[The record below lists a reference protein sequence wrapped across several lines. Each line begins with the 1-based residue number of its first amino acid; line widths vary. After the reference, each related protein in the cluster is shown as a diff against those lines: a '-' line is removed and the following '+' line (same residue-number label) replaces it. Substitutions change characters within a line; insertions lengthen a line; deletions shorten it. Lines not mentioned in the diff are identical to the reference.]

1 MRWTTVRALCRRLT
15 VAAVTLTMVTGSLP
29 VGAFA
34 EALNTDSTFVQTDVE
49 QVDDADAADA
59 ADAAPADSAD
69 AQTSDSA
76 SADPAPD
83 AGAADPTVLD
93 TGDTPTPP
101 ASEIASAAGLTG
113 AGQTESTPAG
123 TLATDLVEGKELAE
137 QQKQEETA
145 EAEAT
150 WNEDLGLWMTSKGAT
165 GVKDE
170 YDDGYV
176 AGEQT
181 PAQYYFSIDSLTNEI
196 SIEYGDAGITTLEVP
211 STIDDKNVVSLT
223 GMGSAALTSITFA
236 PNSHVRSVG
245 GLGGSSIKE
254 IALPDSVKELK
265 SYAFYKSKTLQTVT
279 WPNNAAFTTIP
290 EQAFKEC
297 EQLDDK
303 VVATLPPS
311 VKTIDYLAFAYC
323 GVPQFYVSD
332 TTVLTFTQIN
342 VPGTVERIERNA
354 FDGCSHV
361 SSVTIGDG
369 VKYIG
374 AHAFASLDPAIAGK
388 EIVLPKSVEMIE
400 WGAFENTRYGNETNH
415 NAVALRVMN
424 PDLQFGEAGYPGDY
438 NERVTIDGVT
448 YAIPFS
454 EGQTIYAYATDS
466 AGNPSMVKKLA
477 DAVADRKDSVD
488 SSKPAYTF
496 EWVGE
501 AAQITGKLPQGA
513 AAVLVQ
519 AGQSTP
525 LPVGDDGSFTADVL
539 SKTAATLRISLS
551 GYYDMVLARPGDQ
564 MTGTWN
570 IGEIKA
576 EDFTKIPTSRAIELN
591 VAYLE
596 PVAGQDKTERIEL
609 DSLVNIDLTVKNGG
623 KTLKPAKGDKE
634 NDYRIQGTALVVSQ
648 AIADADQDLEITLV
662 PKDSLKLGGATAT
675 VKPSAGK
682 VDIDLKPWGTAT
694 VTTKGDYQGANRV
707 LVFRTSD
714 GKLVADGVTYL
725 MGYEDDGTTPIMKA
739 ETPRLKAGSYTIVAF
754 NKTSYEIQATSYST
768 FSRLGLTVG
777 KHIAQKQVKIEDG
790 KQLDVTLDVP
800 AFDVE
805 TYRAE
810 RGLTAG
816 SVIAESPA
824 VTGVETELRIHYELK
839 DSQAAKIEIPLAKD
853 TVEDVSAGAREA
865 GASSDAM
872 WAGTTWEGDNLV
884 LDMKKSAGAD
894 VFVRFKPKAAGTYAI
909 SPLITLGEV
918 TLPLGSTTLEV
929 SGSRI
934 EVDNTDVHSLLGNV
948 AHVYAAPGK
957 SVQLTVGTGSSA
969 AKYTGKT
976 NKLGRAKIEYDL
988 PQDTLAAERVTLEA
1002 RVGSTAA
1009 AAAAA
1014 EVTARNYVRYV
1025 PGASVWNFDVTYR
1038 GGTQNLVKD
1047 GKDTGKSLW
1056 TFHHLPQKKNA
1067 YWTFDI
1073 TLEVGNEEAADT
1085 LDLYVD
1091 CVDGKTV
1098 TIPLTQKSR
1107 EGTRVRYVA
1116 EYVDE
1121 GYLKL
1126 LDEFNKAN
1134 DSTYVNCGNFE
1145 QIFMPQTYRISNAQ
1159 LMTMLSFDANA
1170 SAKKHSAA
1178 AEERQQEFSNAVQQW
1193 HEYMMDNSFN
1203 DVDEAFNDAID
1214 QMVADAFAEEDKDGK
1229 EDEAQGGAARKARRA
1244 PAASDGEGDG
1254 AGNDEAAQ
1262 FAAELKAAVGGSSAL
1277 LTQQGDS
1284 YGVNVDKMI
1293 FEDAY
1298 GTSEDWY
1305 QELAAAQ
1312 GANAADA
1319 AAIKELVDHASRAE
1333 FIAQQAED
1341 LVGQS
1346 MGIGRLNQYGSWND
1360 ATAAALNKCAGIK
1373 ASEYNGQSTSGF
1385 NDLGQALG
1393 SSLSY
1398 KAADDDT
1405 VKGFKVAAPDGEQ
1418 TAYIESEFIENSNS
1432 NKNQALLFNSI
1443 AMQCDILDDLYD
1455 NWNVVHSLNNSKVR
1469 GWLMA
1474 WKLNGDVSAHMKLI
1488 RTIRSLK
1495 SYKIECEMFGQV
1507 FKTDAWK
1514 AAGQA
1519 FPAATQGIGIFTGIY
1534 GVNDASKNWENVNV
1548 RMQKVKGEREGYEL
1562 QHTRLLAKPEKTE
1575 DDWKCIYA
1583 LRDAMEKARA
1593 FEDLLYRQLC
1603 HDSTDVAV
1611 GSIMTIAGVLTAGS
1625 AGTVVGAAYD
1635 AASTS
1640 VGSERAIKLTNA
1652 ECAYDVACEQVERA
1666 CQNRITVNWG
1676 ELTDA
1681 EVYKANKDGLISDE
1695 KMQSIFE
1702 ARYRNVPAKAAP
1714 DPAGVVYEGLLSNT
1728 VEGATVELWSADD
1741 AAGTNAV
1748 RWDAEEYEQDNPLA
1762 TGADGAYN
1770 WNTPTGWYQVRVTK
1784 DGFEEARSAWLRVP
1798 PIQTEVN
1805 IGLVSKAAPEV
1816 ASVHAYTDCV
1826 EVEFTQYMDASD
1838 DTLVALCAQ
1847 GLGDVTYKWLDKQDD
1862 PNGKPLSRVLR
1873 IRYADAREAGSAVAF
1888 ELDGARNYA
1897 GTAMARWAS
1906 GELSVGVRADKL
1918 KLNVEQAVTM
1928 LEGSDFELV
1937 AHVTD
1942 KAGKPFAG
1950 AKVSVG
1956 LESSAICS
1964 VDATQAVTGED
1975 GAATF
1980 VLHGALPGL
1989 TTLTAAVDGTA
2000 LSKQVDVRVSAEAV
2014 RPARPVATIGATT
2027 FGAWS
2032 PKENYI
2038 TVPKGTKL
2046 ELSAEDG
2053 TTIWYTTND
2062 TCPCRDE
2069 GRVKY
2074 TEPIALDSNMYVRIA
2089 AQRPGM
2095 SYSEYSER
2103 LNITI
2108 TVTDEA
2114 APDPTPDP
2122 GLKPEPEPTPGDG
2135 EQGGGADG
2143 SGGTGVPAGGSTST
2157 TTAVTTDK
2165 SKGKGKNGKKSGG
2178 TELASTGDSTA
2189 MTVAALGIAGATV
2202 AAAGVAATKRRKR

>member
-34 EALNTDSTFVQTDVE
+34 EVLTTDGTFVQTDNG
-49 QVDDADAADA
+49 QA

-76 SADPAPD
+76 SADTAPD

-101 ASEIASAAGLTG
+101 DSEIASAAGLTG
-113 AGQTESTPAG
+113 AGQTESAPVG
-123 TLATDLVEGKELAE
+123 TLAIDLVEGKELAE
-137 QQKQEETA
+137 QQKQEEAA

-165 GVKDE
+165 GVKGE

-254 IALPDSVKELK
+254 IALPDSVEELK

-297 EQLDDK
+297 EQLDDN

-311 VKTIDYLAFAYC
+311 VKTIAYLAFAYC

-342 VPGTVERIERNA
+342 VPGTVERIGPYA
-354 FDGCSHV
+354 FNGCEHV

-374 AHAFASLDPAIAGK
+374 AHAFTYLDPALAGK
-388 EIVLPKSVEMIE
+388 EIVVPKSVQSIDLEP
-400 WGAFENTRYGNETNH
+400 FDNTRITSAAGSSTTNH
-415 NAVALRVMN
+415 NAVTLRVMN
-424 PDLQFGEAGYPGDY
+424 PDIKLEEGGLYV
-438 NERVTIDGVT
+438 NNVTIDGVT

-496 EWVGE
+496 EWMGE
-501 AAQITGKLPQGA
+501 SAQVTGKLPQSA
-513 AAVLVQ
+513 TATLVQ

-525 LPVGDDGSFTADVL
+525 LAVGDDGSFTADAL

-576 EDFTKIPTSRAIELN
+576 EDFTKIPASRAIELN

-609 DSLVNIDLTVKNGG
+609 DSLDNIDLTVKSGG

-714 GKLVADGVTYL
+714 GKLVADGVTCL

-754 NKTSYEIQATSYST
+754 NKTSYDIQATSYST

-800 AFDVE
+800 TFDVE

-816 SVIAESPA
+816 SVIADSSA
-824 VTGVETELRIHYELK
+824 VVGVETELRIHYELK

-853 TVEDVSAGAREA
+853 AVEDVSAGSRDP
-865 GASSDAM
+865 GDSSHTWWTDA
-872 WAGTTWEGDNLV
+872 TWEGDNLV
-884 LDMKKSAGAD
+884 LNMKKGMGAD
-894 VFVRFKPKAAGTYAI
+894 VFVRFKPKAAGIYAI

-948 AHVYAAPGK
+948 AYVYAAPGK

-976 NKLGRAKIEYDL
+976 NKLGRAKIEYEL

-1002 RVGSTAA
+1002 RVGSTDV

-1214 QMVADAFAEEDKDGK
+1214 QMVADALAEEDEDGK
-1229 EDEAQGGAARKARRA
+1229 DEGGNARKARRA
-1244 PAASDGEGDG
+1244 PAASDGKGDD

-1277 LTQQGDS
+1277 LTKQGDS

-1298 GTSEDWY
+1298 GTGEDWY
-1305 QELAAAQ
+1305 QELASAQ
-1312 GANAADA
+1312 GASAADA

-1346 MGIGRLNQYGSWND
+1346 MGIGQLNQYGSWND

-1418 TAYIESEFIENSNS
+1418 TAYIESEFIENSNN

-1455 NWNVVHSLNNSKVR
+1455 NWNVVHSLNNSTIR

-1474 WKLNGDVSAHMKLI
+1474 WKRNGDVSAHMKLI

-1702 ARYRNVPAKAAP
+1702 ARYRNVAAKAAP

-1741 AAGTNAV
+1741 AAGTNAT

-1784 DGFEEARSAWLRVP
+1784 DGYEEAHSAWLRVP

-1805 IGLVSKAAPEV
+1805 IGLVSTAAPEV
-1816 ASVHAYTDCV
+1816 ASAHAYTDCI
-1826 EVEFTQYMDASD
+1826 EVEFAQYMDASD
-1838 DTLVALCAQ
+1838 DALVALCAQ
-1847 GLGDVTYKWLDKQDD
+1847 GLGDVTYTWLDKQDD

-1873 IRYADAREAGSAVAF
+1873 IRYADACEAGSTVSF

-1897 GTAMARWAS
+1897 GKAMARWTS
-1906 GELSVGVRADKL
+1906 GELAVGVRADKL
-1918 KLNVEQAVTM
+1918 RLNVEQAVTM

-1937 AHVTD
+1937 THVTD

-2114 APDPTPDP
+2114 TPD
-2122 GLKPEPEPTPGDG
+2122 PEPEPEPKPEPKPTPGGGDLGHGTDDRSLSGSSGHGDNDHRLVRPDG
-2135 EQGGGADG
+2135 HVGY
-2143 SGGTGVPAGGSTST
+2143 GTAG
-2157 TTAVTTDK
+2157 
-2165 SKGKGKNGKKSGG
+2165 
-2178 TELASTGDSTA
+2178 
-2189 MTVAALGIAGATV
+2189 
-2202 AAAGVAATKRRKR
+2202 

>member
-1 MRWTTVRALCRRLT
+1 MRWTTVRALCCRLT
-15 VAAVTLTMVTGSLP
+15 VVAVTLTMVTGSLP
-29 VGAFA
+29 AGALA
-34 EALNTDSTFVQTDVE
+34 EALNTDGTFVQTDNG
-49 QVDDADAADA
+49 QAGDAAS
-59 ADAAPADSAD
+59 ADSAD
-69 AQTSDSA
+69 AQTPDSA
-76 SADPAPD
+76 SAGPMPD

-93 TGDTPTPP
+93 TGDAPTPP
-101 ASEIASAAGLTG
+101 ASEIASAAGLMG

-165 GVKDE
+165 GVKGE
-170 YDDGYV
+170 SDDGYV

-211 STIDDKNVVSLT
+211 STIDGKHVVSLT
-223 GMGSAALTSITFA
+223 GMGNAALTSITFA
-236 PNSHVRSVG
+236 PDSHIRSVG

-254 IALPDSVKELK
+254 ITLPDSVEELGWN
-265 SYAFYKSKTLQTVT
+265 AFTGSKTLQTVT

-290 EQAFKEC
+290 EQAFEGC

-311 VKTIDYLAFAYC
+311 VKTIDYRAFANC
-323 GVPQFYVSD
+323 GVPQFYVSGE
-332 TTVLTFTQIN
+332 TELTFTQIN
-342 VPGTVERIERNA
+342 VPGTVERIERYA

-374 AHAFASLDPAIAGK
+374 AHAFTYLDPALAGK
-388 EIVLPKSVEMIE
+388 EIVVPKSVQSIDLEP
-400 WGAFENTRYGNETNH
+400 FDNTRITSSAGSSTTNH
-415 NAVALRVMN
+415 NAVALRIMN
-424 PDLQFGEAGYPGDY
+424 PDVKLEEAGLYT
-438 NERVTIDGVT
+438 NNVTIDGVD
-448 YAIPFS
+448 YSMPFS

-466 AGNPSMVKKLA
+466 AGNPSMIKKIA
-477 DAVADRKDSVD
+477 DAVADRMDSAD
-488 SSKPAYTF
+488 PSRPAYTF
-496 EWVGE
+496 EWMGE
-501 AAQITGKLPQGA
+501 AAQVTGKLPQGA

-525 LPVGDDGSFTADVL
+525 LAVGDDGAFTADAL
-539 SKTAATLRISLS
+539 SKMAATLRISLD
-551 GYYDMVLARPGDQ
+551 GCYDMVLARPGDQ

-570 IGEIKA
+570 VGEIKA
-576 EDFTKIPTSRAIELN
+576 EDFTKIPASRAIELN
-591 VAYLE
+591 VGYLE
-596 PVAGQDKTERIEL
+596 PIVGQDKTERIEL
-609 DSLVNIDLTVKNGG
+609 DSLDDIDVTVTCDG

-634 NDYRIQGTALVVSQ
+634 NDYRIQGTVLVVSQ
-648 AIADADQDLEITLV
+648 AIADADQDLEITLE
-662 PKDSLKLGGATAT
+662 PKDRLKLGGATAT

-694 VTTKGDYQGANRV
+694 VTTKGEYMGANRV
-707 LVFRTSD
+707 LVFRASD

-725 MGYEDDGTTPIMKA
+725 TGYEDDGATPIMKA

-754 NKTSYEIQATSYST
+754 NKTSYDIQAKDYST
-768 FSRLGLTVG
+768 FSRLGLTAG

-800 AFDVE
+800 TFDVE

-816 SVIAESPA
+816 SVIADSSA
-824 VTGVETELRIHYELK
+824 VVGVETELRIHYELK

-853 TVEDVSAGAREA
+853 AVEDVSAGSRDP
-865 GASSDAM
+865 GDSFRTWWTDA
-872 WAGTTWEGDNLV
+872 TWEGDNLV
-884 LDMKKSAGAD
+884 LNMKKGMGAD
-894 VFVRFKPKAAGTYAI
+894 VFVRFKPKAAGIYTI

-929 SGSRI
+929 SGSCI
-934 EVDNTDVHSLLGNV
+934 EVDSTDVHSLLGNV
-948 AHVYAAPGK
+948 AYVYAAPGK

-988 PQDTLAAERVTLEA
+988 PQDTLAAERVMLEA
-1002 RVGSTAA
+1002 RVGSTDVAA
-1009 AAAAA
+1009 AAAD
-1014 EVTARNYVRYV
+1014 VTARNYVRYV

-1038 GGTQNLVKD
+1038 GGTQSLVKD

-1126 LDEFNKAN
+1126 LDEFNKTN

-1145 QIFMPQTYRISNAQ
+1145 KIFMPQTYRISNAQ

-1229 EDEAQGGAARKARRA
+1229 EDEAQGGTARKARRA
-1244 PAASDGEGDG
+1244 PAASDGEGDD

-1277 LTQQGDS
+1277 LTKQGDS

-1418 TAYIESEFIENSNS
+1418 TAYIESEFIENSNN

-1443 AMQCDILDDLYD
+1443 AMQCDILDNLYD

-1514 AAGQA
+1514 AVGQA

-1681 EVYKANKDGLISDE
+1681 EVYNANKDGLISDE

-1702 ARYRNVPAKAAP
+1702 ARYRHVAAKAAP

-1741 AAGTNAV
+1741 ATGTNAT

-1762 TGADGAYN
+1762 TGADGAYS

-1784 DGFEEARSAWLRVP
+1784 DGYEEARSAWLRVP

-1805 IGLVSKAAPEV
+1805 IGLVSTAAPEV
-1816 ASVHAYTDCV
+1816 ASAHAYTDCI
-1826 EVEFTQYMDASD
+1826 EVEFAQYMDASD
-1838 DTLVALCAQ
+1838 DALVALCAQ
-1847 GLGDVTYKWLDKQDD
+1847 GLGDVTYTWLDKQDD

-1873 IRYADAREAGSAVAF
+1873 IRYVDAREAGSTVAF

-1897 GTAMARWAS
+1897 GTAMSRWAS
-1906 GELSVGVRADKL
+1906 GELAVGVRADKL

-1928 LEGSDFELV
+1928 LEGGDFELV

-2014 RPARPVATIGATT
+2014 RPARPAATIGATT
-2027 FGAWS
+2027 FGSWS

-2053 TTIWYTTND
+2053 ATIWYTTND

-2114 APDPTPDP
+2114 V
-2122 GLKPEPEPTPGDG
+2122 PEPTPEPKPEPKPTPGGG

-2143 SGGTGVPAGGSTST
+2143 SGGTGAPAGGSTST
-2157 TTAVTTDK
+2157 TTTVTTDK
-2165 SKGKGKNGKKSGG
+2165 SKGKGENGKKSGG
-2178 TELASTGDSTA
+2178 TELASTGDSAA

-2202 AAAGVAATKRRKR
+2202 AAAGVAVTKRRKR

>member
-29 VGAFA
+29 AGAFA
-34 EALNTDSTFVQTDVE
+34 ETLTTDSTFVQTDVE

-59 ADAAPADSAD
+59 AD
-69 AQTSDSA
+69 
-76 SADPAPD
+76 PAPD
-83 AGAADPTVLD
+83 AADAAPDAGVADPTVPAADDVL
-93 TGDTPTPP
+93 TPP
-101 ASEIASAAGLTG
+101 DSEIASAAGLTG

-137 QQKQEETA
+137 QQKQEEA
-145 EAEAT
+145 SGAEAT
-150 WNEDLGLWMTSKGAT
+150 WNEELELWATSKGAT
-165 GVKDE
+165 GVKGE

-254 IALPDSVKELK
+254 IALPDSVEELK

-342 VPGTVERIERNA
+342 VPGTVERIGHYA

-369 VKYIG
+369 VKSIG
-374 AHAFASLDPAIAGK
+374 ALAFASLDPAIAGK

-424 PDLQFGEAGYPGDY
+424 PDLQLGEAGYPGDY

-496 EWVGE
+496 EWMGE

-525 LPVGDDGSFTADVL
+525 LAVGDDGSFTADAL

-570 IGEIKA
+570 IGDIKA
-576 EDFTKIPTSRAIELN
+576 EDFTKIPASRAIELN
-591 VAYLE
+591 VGFLE
-596 PVAGQDKTERIEL
+596 PIVGQDKTERIEL
-609 DSLVNIDLTVKNGG
+609 DSLDNIDLTVKSGG

-634 NDYRIQGTALVVSQ
+634 NDFRIQGTALVVSQ
-648 AIADADQDLEITLV
+648 AIADADQDLEITLE

-707 LVFRTSD
+707 LVFRASD

-754 NKTSYEIQATSYST
+754 NKTSYDIQATSYST

-800 AFDVE
+800 TFDVE

-816 SVIAESPA
+816 SVIADSSA
-824 VTGVETELRIHYELK
+824 VVGAETELRIHYELK

-853 TVEDVSAGAREA
+853 AVEDVSAGAREA

-872 WAGTTWEGDNLV
+872 WAATTWEGDNLV

-894 VFVRFKPKAAGTYAI
+894 VFVRFKPKAAGIYAV

-948 AHVYAAPGK
+948 AYVYAAPGK

-976 NKLGRAKIEYDL
+976 NKLGRAKIEYEL

-1002 RVGSTAA
+1002 RVGSTDV

-1107 EGTRVRYVA
+1107 EGTRVRYAA

-1121 GYLKL
+1121 GYPKL
-1126 LDEFNKAN
+1126 LNEFNKAN

-1254 AGNDEAAQ
+1254 TGNDEAAQ

-1346 MGIGRLNQYGSWND
+1346 MGIGQLNQYGSWND

-1385 NDLGQALG
+1385 NDLGQAL
-1393 SSLSY
+1393 
-1398 KAADDDT
+1398 
-1405 VKGFKVAAPDGEQ
+1405 
-1418 TAYIESEFIENSNS
+1418 
-1432 NKNQALLFNSI
+1432 LFNSI
-1443 AMQCDILDDLYD
+1443 AMQCDILDNLYD
-1455 NWNVVHSLNNSKVR
+1455 NWNVVHSLNNSTIR

-1474 WKLNGDVSAHMKLI
+1474 WKRNGDVSAHMKLI

-1593 FEDLLYRQLC
+1593 FEDLLHRQLC

-1676 ELTDA
+1676 ELTDT

-1702 ARYRNVPAKAAP
+1702 ARYRNVAAKAAP

-1784 DGFEEARSAWLRVP
+1784 DGYEEARSAWLRVP

-1805 IGLVSKAAPEV
+1805 IGLASTAAPEV
-1816 ASVHAYTDCV
+1816 ASAHAYTDCV
-1826 EVEFTQYMDASD
+1826 EVEFAQYMDASD
-1838 DTLVALCAQ
+1838 DTLAALCAQ
-1847 GLGDVTYKWLDKQDD
+1847 GLGDVTYTWLDKQDD

-1873 IRYADAREAGSAVAF
+1873 IRYADACEVGSTVSF

-1906 GELSVGVRADKL
+1906 GELVVGVRADKL

-1964 VDATQAVTGED
+1964 VDANQAVTGED

-2108 TVTDEA
+2108 TVTDEP
-2114 APDPTPDP
+2114 APEPTPDP
-2122 GLKPEPEPTPGDG
+2122 GLKPEPEPTPDGG
-2135 EQGGGADG
+2135 EQGGGTDG
-2143 SGGTGVPAGGSTST
+2143 SGGAGVPAGSSTST
-2157 TTAVTTDK
+2157 TTTVTTNK

-2178 TELASTGDSTA
+2178 TELAGTGDSAA

-2202 AAAGVAATKRRKR
+2202 AAAGIAATKRRKH

>member
-15 VAAVTLTMVTGSLP
+15 VATVTLAMVTGSLP

-34 EALNTDSTFVQTDVE
+34 EALNTDSTFVQTDNGHA
-49 QVDDADAADA
+49 DDAASAE
-59 ADAAPADSAD
+59 SAD

-76 SADPAPD
+76 SADPTPD
-83 AGAADPTVLD
+83 AGAVDPTALD
-93 TGDTPTPP
+93 TGDAPTPP

-137 QQKQEETA
+137 QQKQEEA
-145 EAEAT
+145 SSAEAT
-150 WNEDLGLWMTSKGAT
+150 WNEELELWATSKGAT
-165 GVKDE
+165 GVKGE

-196 SIEYGDAGITTLEVP
+196 SIEYGDSGITTLEVP
-211 STIDDKNVVSLT
+211 STIDGKNVVSLA
-223 GMGSAALTSITFA
+223 GMGSAALTSVTFA
-236 PNSHVRSVG
+236 GDSHVRKVG

-254 IALPDSVKELK
+254 IALPDSVEELGWN
-265 SYAFYKSKTLQTVT
+265 AFYGSKTLHTVT

-290 EQAFKEC
+290 EQAFEGC
-297 EQLDDK
+297 EQLDDD

-311 VKTIDYLAFAYC
+311 VKTIDYRAFANC

-332 TTVLTFTQIN
+332 TTVLTFTQID
-342 VPGTVERIERNA
+342 VPGTVERIERYA

-374 AHAFASLDPAIAGK
+374 AHAFTSLDPALAGK
-388 EIVLPKSVEMIE
+388 EIVVPKSVQTIDLEP
-400 WGAFENTRYGNETNH
+400 FDNTRINSWAGGSWTTDH
-415 NAVALRVMN
+415 NAVTLRVMN
-424 PDLQFGEAGYPGDY
+424 PDIKLEEAGPY
-438 NERVTIDGVT
+438 NNSVTIDGVD
-448 YAIPFS
+448 YMMPFS

-466 AGNPSMVKKLA
+466 AGNPSMIKKIA
-477 DAVADRKDSVD
+477 DAVADRMDSAD
-488 SSKPAYTF
+488 PTRPAYTF
-496 EWVGE
+496 EWMGD
-501 AAQITGKLPQGA
+501 AAQVTGKLPQGA
-513 AAVLVQ
+513 TAVLVQ

-525 LPVGDDGSFTADVL
+525 LNIATDGSFTVDAL
-539 SKTAATLRISLS
+539 SKTAATLRLSLD

-576 EDFTKIPTSRAIELN
+576 EDFTKIPASRAIELN
-591 VAYLE
+591 VGYLE

-609 DSLVNIDLTVKNGG
+609 NSLDDIDLTITCDG
-623 KTLKPAKGDKE
+623 KTLKAAKGDKE

-648 AIADADQDLEITLV
+648 TIADADQELEITLK
-662 PKDSLKLGGATAT
+662 PKDSLKLGGATAR

-707 LVFRTSD
+707 LVFRASD
-714 GKLVADGVTYL
+714 GKLVADGITYL
-725 MGYEDDGTTPIMKA
+725 TGYEDDGATPIMKA
-739 ETPRLKAGSYTIVAF
+739 DTPRLKAGAYTIVAF
-754 NKTSYEIQATSYST
+754 NKTSYDIQATSYST

-800 AFDVE
+800 TFDVE

-816 SVIAESPA
+816 SVIADSSA
-824 VTGVETELRIHYELK
+824 VVGVETELRIHYEPK
-839 DSQAAKIEIPLAKD
+839 DSQTAKIEIPLAKD
-853 TVEDVSAGAREA
+853 AVEDVSAGSRDA
-865 GASSDAM
+865 GDSTNT
-872 WAGTTWEGDNLV
+872 WWTGTTWEGDNLV
-884 LDMKKSAGAD
+884 IDMKKGAGAD

-934 EVDNTDVHSLLGNV
+934 EVDSTDVHGLLGNV
-948 AHVYAAPGK
+948 AYVYAAPGK
-957 SVQLTVGTGSSA
+957 SVQLTVGTGASA

-1002 RVGSTAA
+1002 RVGSTDLAA
-1009 AAAAA
+1009 AAAD
-1014 EVTARNYVRYV
+1014 VTARNYVRYI

-1107 EGTRVRYVA
+1107 EGTRVRYAA

-1126 LDEFNKAN
+1126 LDEFNKAG
-1134 DSTYVNCGNFE
+1134 DSTYVNCGNFK

-1178 AEERQQEFSNAVQQW
+1178 AEERQQEFSAAVQQW
-1193 HEYMMDNSFN
+1193 HEYMMENSFN
-1203 DVDEAFNDAID
+1203 DIDQAFNDAID
-1214 QMVADAFAEEDKDGK
+1214 QMVADAFAEEDGKDEGADAG
-1229 EDEAQGGAARKARRA
+1229 DEVQGGSTRKARRA
-1244 PAASDGEGDG
+1244 PAARSGEGEEG
-1254 AGNDEAAQ
+1254 GNDEAAQ

-1277 LTQQGDS
+1277 LTKQGDS

-1312 GANAADA
+1312 GTNAADA
-1319 AAIKELVDHASRAE
+1319 AALKELVDHASRAE
-1333 FIAQQAED
+1333 FITQQAED

-1346 MGIGRLNQYGSWND
+1346 LGIGQLDQYGSWND

-1373 ASEYNGQSTSGF
+1373 ASEYKGQSTSGF

-1418 TAYIESEFIENSNS
+1418 TAYIESEFIENSNN

-1443 AMQCDILDDLYD
+1443 AMQCDILDNLYD

-1474 WKLNGDVSAHMKLI
+1474 WRLNGDVSAHMKLI

-1702 ARYRNVPAKAAP
+1702 ARYRNVAAKAAP

-1741 AAGTNAV
+1741 ADGTNAV
-1748 RWDAEEYEQDNPLA
+1748 RWDAEEYEQTNPLA

-1784 DGFEEARSAWLRVP
+1784 DGYEEARSAWLRVP

-1805 IGLVSKAAPEV
+1805 IGLVSTAAPEV

-1826 EVEFTQYMDASD
+1826 EIEFTQYMDASD
-1838 DTLVALCAQ
+1838 DAVAALNAQ

-1873 IRYADAREAGSAVAF
+1873 IRYAYACEAGSTVAF

-1897 GTAMARWAS
+1897 GKAMPAWTS
-1906 GELSVGVRADKL
+1906 GELAVGVRADKL

-1928 LEGSDFELV
+1928 LEGGDFELV

-1956 LESSAICS
+1956 LDSDAICS
-1964 VDATQAVTGED
+1964 ADVAHAVTGED

-1989 TTLTAAVDGTA
+1989 TTLTATVDGTA

-2114 APDPTPDP
+2114 APEPEPDP
-2122 GLKPEPEPTPGDG
+2122 GRQPEPEPQPTPGGG
-2135 EQGGGADG
+2135 EQGGGAG
-2143 SGGTGVPAGGSTST
+2143 ATGAATGGLASNAETM
-2157 TTAVTTDK
+2157 DK
-2165 SKGKGKNGKKSGG
+2165 SKSKDKNGKKSGG
-2178 TELASTGDSTA
+2178 TELVNTGDATA
-2189 MTVAALGIAGATV
+2189 MTVAALGIAGATIV
-2202 AAAGVAATKRRKR
+2202 AAGVAATKRRKR

>member
-1 MRWTTVRALCRRLT
+1 MRWTTVRAHCRRLT

-29 VGAFA
+29 AGAFA
-34 EALNTDSTFVQTDVE
+34 ETLTTDSTFVQTNVE
-49 QVDDADAADA
+49 QADDAAS
-59 ADAAPADSAD
+59 ADSDD

-83 AGAADPTVLD
+83 AGAADPTALD

-101 ASEIASAAGLTG
+101 DSEIASAAGLTG

-137 QQKQEETA
+137 QQKQEETSG
-145 EAEAT
+145 AEAT
-150 WNEDLGLWMTSKGAT
+150 WNEELELWMTSKGAT
-165 GVKDE
+165 GVKGE

-211 STIDDKNVVSLT
+211 STIDGKNVVSLT

-236 PNSHVRSVG
+236 PDSHIRSVG

-254 IALPDSVKELK
+254 IALPDSVEELGWN
-265 SYAFYKSKTLQTVT
+265 AFTGSKTLHTVT

-290 EQAFKEC
+290 EQAFEGC
-297 EQLDDK
+297 EQLDDN

-311 VKTIDYLAFAYC
+311 VKTIDYRAFANC

-374 AHAFASLDPAIAGK
+374 AHAFTYLDPALAGK
-388 EIVLPKSVEMIE
+388 EIVVPKSVQTIDLEP
-400 WGAFENTRYGNETNH
+400 FDNTRITSSAGSSTTDH
-415 NAVALRVMN
+415 NAVTLRVMN
-424 PDLQFGEAGYPGDY
+424 PDIKLEEGGLYV
-438 NERVTIDGVT
+438 NNVTIDGVD
-448 YAIPFS
+448 YSMPFS
-454 EGQTIYAYATDS
+454 EGQTIYVYATDS
-466 AGNPSMVKKLA
+466 AGNPSMIKKIA
-477 DAVADRKDSVD
+477 DAVADRMDSAD
-488 SSKPAYTF
+488 LTRPAYTF
-496 EWVGE
+496 EWMGE
-501 AAQITGKLPQGA
+501 AAQVTGKLPQSA
-513 AAVLVQ
+513 TATLVQ
-519 AGQSTP
+519 TGQSTP
-525 LPVGDDGSFTADVL
+525 LAVGDDGSFTADAL

-609 DSLVNIDLTVKNGG
+609 DSLDNIDLTVKSGG

-714 GKLVADGVTYL
+714 GKLVADGVTY
-725 MGYEDDGTTPIMKA
+725 MVGYEDDGATPIMKA

-754 NKTSYEIQATSYST
+754 NKTSYDIQATSYST

-800 AFDVE
+800 TFDVE

-816 SVIAESPA
+816 SVIADSSA
-824 VTGVETELRIHYELK
+824 VVGVETELRIHYELK

-853 TVEDVSAGAREA
+853 AVEDVFAGSREA
-865 GASSDAM
+865 GASSEAM
-872 WAGTTWEGDNLV
+872 WADTTWEGDNLV
-884 LDMKKSAGAD
+884 LNMKKGMGAD

-934 EVDNTDVHSLLGNV
+934 EVDSTDVHSLLGNV
-948 AHVYAAPGK
+948 AYVYAAPDK
-957 SVQLTVGTGSSA
+957 SVQLTVGAGASA

-1002 RVGSTAA
+1002 RLGSTDV

-1159 LMTMLSFDANA
+1159 LMTMLSFDAKA

-1203 DVDEAFNDAID
+1203 NVDEAFNDAID

-1229 EDEAQGGAARKARRA
+1229 EDEAQGGAVRKARRA
-1244 PAASDGEGDG
+1244 PAASDGEGDD

-1298 GTSEDWY
+1298 GTSDDWY

-1385 NDLGQALG
+1385 NDLGHALG

-1418 TAYIESEFIENSNS
+1418 TAYIESEFIENSNN

-1443 AMQCDILDDLYD
+1443 AMQCDILDNLYD
-1455 NWNVVHSLNNSKVR
+1455 NWNVVHSLNNSTIR

-1474 WKLNGDVSAHMKLI
+1474 WKRNGDVSAHMKLI

-1681 EVYKANKDGLISDE
+1681 EVYNANKDGLISDE

-1702 ARYRNVPAKAAP
+1702 ARYRNVAAKAAP

-1728 VEGATVELWSADD
+1728 VEGATIELWSADD

-1784 DGFEEARSAWLRVP
+1784 DGYEEARSAWLRVP

-1805 IGLVSKAAPEV
+1805 IGLASTAAPEV
-1816 ASVHAYTDCV
+1816 VAAHAYTDCAGI
-1826 EVEFTQYMDASD
+1826 EFSQYMDASD
-1838 DTLVALCAQ
+1838 EAVAALNAQ
-1847 GLGDVTYKWLDKQDD
+1847 GLGDVTYKWLDAQESPD
-1862 PNGKPLSRVLR
+1862 GKPLSRVLR
-1873 IRYADAREAGSAVAF
+1873 ICFDDAREAGSTVAF
-1888 ELDGARNYA
+1888 ELDGACNYA
-1897 GTAMARWAS
+1897 GKAMPAWTS
-1906 GELSVGVRADKL
+1906 GELTAGVRADKL

-1928 LEGSDFELV
+1928 LEGGDFELV

-1942 KAGKPFAG
+1942 KDGKPFAG
-1950 AKVSVG
+1950 ATVRVG
-1956 LESSAICS
+1956 LDSEAICS
-1964 VDATQAVTGED
+1964 ADVAQAVTGDD

-1980 VLHGALPGL
+1980 MLHGALPGL
-1989 TTLTAAVDGTA
+1989 TTLTATVDDTA

-2014 RPARPVATIGATT
+2014 RPARPVAAVGGTT

-2046 ELSAEDG
+2046 ELSAEEG
-2053 TTIWYTTND
+2053 ATIWYTIND
-2062 TCPCRDE
+2062 TCPCKDD
-2069 GRVKY
+2069 GRVEY
-2074 TEPIALDSNMYVRIA
+2074 TGPVTLDRNMYVRIA

-2114 APDPTPDP
+2114 E
-2122 GLKPEPEPTPGDG
+2122 PELEPTPEPQPTPGGG
-2135 EQGGGADG
+2135 EQGGGT
-2143 SGGTGVPAGGSTST
+2143 GTATGGSTST
-2157 TTAVTTDK
+2157 TTTVTTSK
-2165 SKGKGKNGKKSGG
+2165 SKGKDKNGKKSDGAK
-2178 TELASTGDSTA
+2178 LANTGDDTG
-2189 MTVAALGIAGATV
+2189 MTVVALGIAGATV
-2202 AAAGVAATKRRKR
+2202 VAAGIAATKRRKR

>member
-1 MRWTTVRALCRRLT
+1 M
-15 VAAVTLTMVTGSLP
+15 
-29 VGAFA
+29 
-34 EALNTDSTFVQTDVE
+34 
-49 QVDDADAADA
+49 
-59 ADAAPADSAD
+59 
-69 AQTSDSA
+69 
-76 SADPAPD
+76 
-83 AGAADPTVLD
+83 
-93 TGDTPTPP
+93 
-101 ASEIASAAGLTG
+101 
-113 AGQTESTPAG
+113 G

-137 QQKQEETA
+137 QQTQEENANA
-145 EAEAT
+145 EAV
-150 WNEDLGLWMTSKGAT
+150 WNEDLGYWETSKGAA
-165 GVKDE
+165 GVKVEGDN
-170 YDDGYV
+170 GYV
-176 AGEQT
+176 EGEQT
-181 PAQYYFSIDSLTNEI
+181 PAQYYFSIDSLSGEI
-196 SIEYGDAGITTLEVP
+196 TIEKADSGITSLEVP
-211 STIDDKNVVSLT
+211 STIDGKNVVAVESL
-223 GMGSAALTSITFA
+223 GYDNAALTSFTFA
-236 PNSHVRSVG
+236 ADTHVRKLN

-254 IALPDSVKELK
+254 IALPDSLEELGDG
-265 SYAFYKSKTLQTVT
+265 AFYKCKMLETVT
-279 WPNNAAFTTIP
+279 WPNNAAFSAIP
-290 EQAFKEC
+290 DNAFTGC
-297 EQLDDK
+297 EKLDDD
-303 VVATLPPS
+303 VVTTLPPS
-311 VKTIDYLAFAYC
+311 VKSIGYLAFSDC
-323 GVPQFYVSD
+323 GVPASVIVGE
-332 TTVLTFTQIN
+332 TKLPFTQIN
-342 VPGTVERIERNA
+342 VPGTVETIERYA
-354 FDGCSHV
+354 FYQCSHV
-361 SSVTIGDG
+361 TSVTIGDG

-374 AHAFASLDPAIAGK
+374 NNAFAYLDPAIAGK
-388 EIVLPKSVEMIE
+388 EIALPKSVEKIE
-400 WGAFENTRYGNETNH
+400 WRAFENTRNSSIVGGGSEARH
-415 NAVALRVMN
+415 NAVTLRVMN
-424 PDLQFGEAGYPGDY
+424 PDLQLGEAGYSGDY
-438 NERVTIDGVT
+438 DERVTIDGVT
-448 YAIPFS
+448 YAIPFG

-477 DAVADRKDSVD
+477 DAVADRKDSAD

-496 EWVGE
+496 VWMDE
-501 AAQITGKLPQGA
+501 AVRVVGKLPEGA
-513 AAVLVQ
+513 SAALTQ
-519 AGQSTP
+519 AGDTKQLAVAKDGTVDVEA
-525 LPVGDDGSFTADVL
+525 LP
-539 SKTAATLRISLS
+539 KTAATLRISLA
-551 GYYDMVLARPGDQ
+551 GYYDMVLTRTAEQ
-564 MTGTWN
+564 MGATWD

-576 EDFTKIPTSRAIELN
+576 ADFTEIPASRIIELDVGYN
-591 VAYLE
+591 E
-596 PVAGQDKTERIEL
+596 QVAGQDKTERIEL
-609 DSLVNIDLTVKNGG
+609 DSLDGIDVTVKSGG
-623 KTLKPAKGDKE
+623 KTLKPAKDGKE

-648 AIADADQDLEITLV
+648 DIADADEELEITLK
-662 PKDSLKLGGATAT
+662 PKDGLKLSGASAY

-682 VDIDLKPWGTAT
+682 VAIDLKAWGS
-694 VTTKGDYQGANRV
+694 VTIATKGDYQGINRV
-707 LVFRTSD
+707 LVFRKSD
-714 GKLVADGVTYL
+714 GKVVADGVTYL
-725 MGYEDDGTTPIMKA
+725 VGYEDDGTTPIMKVD
-739 ETPRLKAGSYTIVAF
+739 TPRLKAGAYTIVAM
-754 NKTSYEIQATSYST
+754 NKTGFDITATSYST
-768 FSRLGLTVG
+768 FSRLGLTPG
-777 KHIAQKQVKIEDG
+777 KHIAQQEVKIEDG
-790 KQLDVTLDVP
+790 KRLDVTLDVP
-800 AFDVE
+800 TFDVSA
-805 TYRAE
+805 YRKE
-810 RGLTAG
+810 RGLKEG
-816 SVIAESPA
+816 SVISDLTAA
-824 VTGVETELRIHYELK
+824 VGVETELRLHYELK
-839 DSQAAKIEIPLAKD
+839 DRQKAKIEIPLAKD
-853 TVEDVSAGAREA
+853 AVKDVSAGARIA
-865 GASSDAM
+865 GDGDVARVLYGS
-872 WAGTTWEGDNLV
+872 WEGDTFV
-884 LDMKKSAGAD
+884 LDMDACTAAD
-894 VFVRFKPKAAGTYAI
+894 VFVRFKAKAAGNYAI

-918 TLPLGSTTLEV
+918 TLPLGTTTLEV
-929 SGSRI
+929 STSRI
-934 EVDNTDVHSLLGNV
+934 EVDNTNVHSLLGNV
-948 AHVYAAPGK
+948 AYVYAAPGK
-957 SVQLTVGTGSSA
+957 SVQLTVGTGDSA
-969 AKYTGKT
+969 ATYAGKT
-976 NKLGRAKIEYDL
+976 NKLGRVKIEYDL
-988 PQDTLAAERVTLEA
+988 PQDTLAADRVMLEA
-1002 RVGSTAA
+1002 RVGSTEAA
-1009 AAAAA
+1009 AAAADA
-1014 EVTARNYVRYV
+1014 TARNYVRYV

-1098 TIPLTQKSR
+1098 TIPLSKKSR
-1107 EGTRVRYVA
+1107 EGTRVRYAA

-1121 GYLKL
+1121 GYLEL
-1126 LDEFNKAN
+1126 LDEQQKSNSHN
-1134 DSTYVNCGNFE
+1134 VQVGNFE
-1145 QIFMPQTYRISNAQ
+1145 KIFMPQTYRISNAQ

-1214 QMVADAFAEEDKDGK
+1214 QMVADAFAEEDENGK

-1262 FAAELKAAVGGSSAL
+1262 FAADLKAAVGGSSAL

-1319 AAIKELVDHASRAE
+1319 AAIEELVDHASRAE

-1346 MGIGRLNQYGSWND
+1346 MGVGRLNQYGSWND

-1418 TAYIESEFIENSNS
+1418 TAYIESEFIENSNN

-1443 AMQCDILDDLYD
+1443 AMQCDILDNLYD

-1474 WKLNGDVSAHMKLI
+1474 WRLNGDMSAHMKLI

-1593 FEDLLYRQLC
+1593 FEDLLHRQLC

-1676 ELTDA
+1676 ELTDT

-1702 ARYRNVPAKAAP
+1702 ARYRNVAAKAAP

-1784 DGFEEARSAWLRVP
+1784 DGYEEARSAWLRVP

-1805 IGLVSKAAPEV
+1805 IGLASTAAPEV
-1816 ASVHAYTDCV
+1816 ASAHAYTDCV
-1826 EVEFTQYMDASD
+1826 EVEFAQYMDASD
-1838 DTLVALCAQ
+1838 DTLAALCAQ
-1847 GLGDVTYKWLDKQDD
+1847 GLGDVTYTWLDKQDD

-1873 IRYADAREAGSAVAF
+1873 IRYADACEVGSTVSF

-1906 GELSVGVRADKL
+1906 GELVVGVRADKL

-1964 VDATQAVTGED
+1964 VDANQAVTGED

-2108 TVTDEA
+2108 TVTDEP
-2114 APDPTPDP
+2114 APEPTPDP
-2122 GLKPEPEPTPGDG
+2122 GLKPEPEPTPDGG
-2135 EQGGGADG
+2135 EQGGGTDG
-2143 SGGTGVPAGGSTST
+2143 SGGAGVPAGSSTST
-2157 TTAVTTDK
+2157 TTTVTTNK

-2178 TELASTGDSTA
+2178 TELAGTGDSAA

-2202 AAAGVAATKRRKR
+2202 AAAGIAATKRRKH

>member
-15 VAAVTLTMVTGSLP
+15 IAAVTLTMVTGSLP

-34 EALNTDSTFVQTDVE
+34 EVLTTDSTFVQTDVD
-49 QVDDADAADA
+49 QVDDADP
-59 ADAAPADSAD
+59 ADAAPDAD
-69 AQTSDSA
+69 A
-76 SADPAPD
+76 ADPAPD
-83 AGAADPTVLD
+83 AGAADPTVPD
-93 TGDTPTPP
+93 TGDTPTPST
-101 ASEIASAAGLTG
+101 SEIASAAGLTG
-113 AGQTESTPAG
+113 AGQTERTPAG

-137 QQKQEETA
+137 QQKQEEASGT
-145 EAEAT
+145 EAT
-150 WNEDLGLWMTSKGAT
+150 WNEELELWATSKGAT

-223 GMGSAALTSITFA
+223 GMGNAALTSITFA

-254 IALPDSVKELK
+254 IALPDSVEELK

-297 EQLDDK
+297 EQLDDN

-323 GVPQFYVSD
+323 GVLQFYVSD

-342 VPGTVERIERNA
+342 VPGTVERIGHYA
-354 FDGCSHV
+354 FCGCSFV

-369 VKYIG
+369 VKSIG
-374 AHAFASLDPAIAGK
+374 ALAFASLDPAIAGK

-454 EGQTIYAYATDS
+454 EGQTVYAYATDS

-477 DAVADRKDSVD
+477 DVVADRKDSVD
-488 SSKPAYTF
+488 SSKPAYAF
-496 EWVGE
+496 EWMGE
-501 AAQITGKLPQGA
+501 AAQVTGKLPQSA
-513 AAVLVQ
+513 TATLVQ

-525 LPVGDDGSFTADVL
+525 LAVGDDGSFTADAL

-596 PVAGQDKTERIEL
+596 PVAGRDKTERIEL
-609 DSLVNIDLTVKNGG
+609 DSLDNIDLTVKSGG

-648 AIADADQDLEITLV
+648 AIADADQDLEISLE

-754 NKTSYEIQATSYST
+754 NKTSYDIQATSYST

-800 AFDVE
+800 TFDVE

-816 SVIAESPA
+816 SVIADSSA
-824 VTGVETELRIHYELK
+824 VVGVETELRIHYELK

-853 TVEDVSAGAREA
+853 AVEDVSAGAREA
-865 GASSDAM
+865 VASSDAM

-894 VFVRFKPKAAGTYAI
+894 VFVRFKPKAAGIYAI
-909 SPLITLGEV
+909 SPLITLG
-918 TLPLGSTTLEV
+918 
-929 SGSRI
+929 
-934 EVDNTDVHSLLGNV
+934 NV
-948 AHVYAAPGK
+948 AYVYAAPGK

-976 NKLGRAKIEYDL
+976 NKLGRAKIEYEL

-1002 RVGSTAA
+1002 RVGSTDV

-1107 EGTRVRYVA
+1107 EGTRVRYAA

-1126 LDEFNKAN
+1126 LNEFNKAN

-1244 PAASDGEGDG
+1244 PAVSDGEGDG
-1254 AGNDEAAQ
+1254 TGNDEAAQ

-1346 MGIGRLNQYGSWND
+1346 MGIGQLNQYGSWND

-1418 TAYIESEFIENSNS
+1418 TAYIESEFIENSNN

-1443 AMQCDILDDLYD
+1443 AMQCDILDNLYD
-1455 NWNVVHSLNNSKVR
+1455 NWNVVHSLNNSTIR

-1474 WKLNGDVSAHMKLI
+1474 WKRNGDVSAHMKLI

-1593 FEDLLYRQLC
+1593 FEDLLHRQLC

-1676 ELTDA
+1676 ELTDT
-1681 EVYKANKDGLISDE
+1681 EVYKANKDGLI
-1695 KMQSIFE
+1695 
-1702 ARYRNVPAKAAP
+1702 
-1714 DPAGVVYEGLLSNT
+1714 
-1728 VEGATVELWSADD
+1728 
-1741 AAGTNAV
+1741 
-1748 RWDAEEYEQDNPLA
+1748 
-1762 TGADGAYN
+1762 
-1770 WNTPTGWYQVRVTK
+1770 
-1784 DGFEEARSAWLRVP
+1784 
-1798 PIQTEVN
+1798 
-1805 IGLVSKAAPEV
+1805 
-1816 ASVHAYTDCV
+1816 
-1826 EVEFTQYMDASD
+1826 
-1838 DTLVALCAQ
+1838 
-1847 GLGDVTYKWLDKQDD
+1847 
-1862 PNGKPLSRVLR
+1862 
-1873 IRYADAREAGSAVAF
+1873 
-1888 ELDGARNYA
+1888 
-1897 GTAMARWAS
+1897 
-1906 GELSVGVRADKL
+1906 
-1918 KLNVEQAVTM
+1918 
-1928 LEGSDFELV
+1928 
-1937 AHVTD
+1937 
-1942 KAGKPFAG
+1942 
-1950 AKVSVG
+1950 
-1956 LESSAICS
+1956 
-1964 VDATQAVTGED
+1964 
-1975 GAATF
+1975 
-1980 VLHGALPGL
+1980 
-1989 TTLTAAVDGTA
+1989 
-2000 LSKQVDVRVSAEAV
+2000 
-2014 RPARPVATIGATT
+2014 
-2027 FGAWS
+2027 
-2032 PKENYI
+2032 
-2038 TVPKGTKL
+2038 
-2046 ELSAEDG
+2046 
-2053 TTIWYTTND
+2053 
-2062 TCPCRDE
+2062 
-2069 GRVKY
+2069 
-2074 TEPIALDSNMYVRIA
+2074 
-2089 AQRPGM
+2089 
-2095 SYSEYSER
+2095 
-2103 LNITI
+2103 
-2108 TVTDEA
+2108 
-2114 APDPTPDP
+2114 
-2122 GLKPEPEPTPGDG
+2122 
-2135 EQGGGADG
+2135 
-2143 SGGTGVPAGGSTST
+2143 
-2157 TTAVTTDK
+2157 
-2165 SKGKGKNGKKSGG
+2165 
-2178 TELASTGDSTA
+2178 
-2189 MTVAALGIAGATV
+2189 
-2202 AAAGVAATKRRKR
+2202 

>member
-15 VAAVTLTMVTGSLP
+15 VATVTLAMVTGSLP

-34 EALNTDSTFVQTDVE
+34 EALNTDSTFVQTDNGHA
-49 QVDDADAADA
+49 DDAAS
-59 ADAAPADSAD
+59 ADSAD

-76 SADPAPD
+76 SAGPTPD
-83 AGAADPTVLD
+83 AGAVDPTALD
-93 TGDTPTPP
+93 TGDAPTPP

-113 AGQTESTPAG
+113 AGQTESTPVG

-137 QQKQEETA
+137 QQKQEEASGA
-145 EAEAT
+145 EAA
-150 WNEDLGLWMTSKGAT
+150 WNEELELWATSKGAT
-165 GVKDE
+165 GVKGE

-196 SIEYGDAGITTLEVP
+196 SIEYGDSGITTLEVP
-211 STIDDKNVVSLT
+211 STIDGKNVVSLA
-223 GMGSAALTSITFA
+223 GMGSAALTSVTFA
-236 PNSHVRSVG
+236 GDSHVRKVG

-254 IALPDSVKELK
+254 IALPDSVEELGWN
-265 SYAFYKSKTLQTVT
+265 AFYGSKTLHTVT

-290 EQAFKEC
+290 EQAFEGC
-297 EQLDDK
+297 EQLDDD

-311 VKTIDYLAFAYC
+311 VKTIDYRAFANC

-332 TTVLTFTQIN
+332 TTVLTFTQID
-342 VPGTVERIERNA
+342 VPGTVERIERYA

-374 AHAFASLDPAIAGK
+374 AHAFTSLDPALAGK
-388 EIVLPKSVEMIE
+388 EIVVPKSVQTIDLEP
-400 WGAFENTRYGNETNH
+400 FDNTRINSWAGGSWTTDH
-415 NAVALRVMN
+415 NAVTLRLMN
-424 PDLQFGEAGYPGDY
+424 PDIKLEEAGPY
-438 NERVTIDGVT
+438 NNSVTIDGVD
-448 YAIPFS
+448 YMMPFS

-466 AGNPSMVKKLA
+466 AGNPSMIKKIA
-477 DAVADRKDSVD
+477 DAVADRMDSAD
-488 SSKPAYTF
+488 PTRPAYTF
-496 EWVGE
+496 EWMGE
-501 AAQITGKLPQGA
+501 AAQVTGKLPQGA
-513 AAVLVQ
+513 TAVLVQ

-525 LPVGDDGSFTADVL
+525 LNIAADGSFTVDAL
-539 SKTAATLRISLS
+539 SKTAATLRLSLD

-570 IGEIKA
+570 IGEIKSA
-576 EDFTKIPTSRAIELN
+576 DFTKIPASRAIELN
-591 VAYLE
+591 VGYLE

-609 DSLVNIDLTVKNGG
+609 NSLDDIDLTITCDG
-623 KTLKPAKGDKE
+623 KTLKAAKGDKE

-648 AIADADQDLEITLV
+648 TIADADQELEITLK
-662 PKDSLKLGGATAT
+662 PKDSLKLGGATAR

-682 VDIDLKPWGTAT
+682 VDIDLKSWGTAT

-707 LVFRTSD
+707 LVFRASD
-714 GKLVADGVTYL
+714 GKLVADGITYL
-725 MGYEDDGTTPIMKA
+725 TGYEDDGATPIMKA
-739 ETPRLKAGSYTIVAF
+739 DTPRLKAGAYTIVAF
-754 NKTSYEIQATSYST
+754 NKTSYDIQATSYST

-800 AFDVE
+800 TFDVE

-816 SVIAESPA
+816 SVIADSSA
-824 VTGVETELRIHYELK
+824 VVGVETELRIHYELK
-839 DSQAAKIEIPLAKD
+839 DSQTAKIEIPLAKD
-853 TVEDVSAGAREA
+853 AVEDVSAGSRDA
-865 GASSDAM
+865 GDSTNT
-872 WAGTTWEGDNLV
+872 WWTGTTWEGDNLV
-884 LDMKKSAGAD
+884 IDMKKGTGAD
-894 VFVRFKPKAAGTYAI
+894 VFVRFKPKASGAYVI

-929 SGSRI
+929 RGSRI
-934 EVDNTDVHSLLGNV
+934 EVDSTDVHGLLGNV
-948 AHVYAAPGK
+948 AYVYAAPGK
-957 SVQLTVGTGSSA
+957 SVQLTVGTGASA

-1002 RVGSTAA
+1002 RVGSTDVAA
-1009 AAAAA
+1009 AAAD
-1014 EVTARNYVRYV
+1014 VTARNYVRYI

-1107 EGTRVRYVA
+1107 EGTRVRYAA

-1126 LDEFNKAN
+1126 LDEFNEAG

-1178 AEERQQEFSNAVQQW
+1178 AEERQQEFSAAVQQW
-1193 HEYMMDNSFN
+1193 HQYMMDNSFN
-1203 DVDEAFNDAID
+1203 DIDEAFNDAID
-1214 QMVADAFAEEDKDGK
+1214 QMVADAFAEEDGKDEGADAGN
-1229 EDEAQGGAARKARRA
+1229 ELQGGSTRKARRA
-1244 PAASDGEGDG
+1244 PAARSGEGEEG
-1254 AGNDEAAQ
+1254 GNDEAAQ

-1346 MGIGRLNQYGSWND
+1346 MGIGQLNQYGSWND

-1418 TAYIESEFIENSNS
+1418 TAYIESEFIENSNN

-1443 AMQCDILDDLYD
+1443 AMQCDILDNLYD

-1548 RMQKVKGEREGYEL
+1548 RMKKVKGEREGYEL

-1702 ARYRNVPAKAAP
+1702 ARYRNVAAKAAP
-1714 DPAGVVYEGLLSNT
+1714 DPAGVVYEGLLSNA
-1728 VEGATVELWSADD
+1728 VEGATVELWSAGD

-1784 DGFEEARSAWLRVP
+1784 DGYEEARSAWLRVP

-1805 IGLVSKAAPEV
+1805 IGLVSTAAPEV

-1826 EVEFTQYMDASD
+1826 EIEFTQYMDASD
-1838 DTLVALCAQ
+1838 DAVAALGAQ

-1862 PNGKPLSRVLR
+1862 PNGKPLSRALR
-1873 IRYADAREAGSAVAF
+1873 IRYADACEVGSTVAF

-1906 GELSVGVRADKL
+1906 GELVVGVRADKL

-1928 LEGSDFELV
+1928 LEGGDFELV

-1964 VDATQAVTGED
+1964 VDATQAVTDED

-2000 LSKQVDVRVSAEAV
+2000 LSKQVDVRVSAEVV

-2069 GRVKY
+2069 GRAKY

-2114 APDPTPDP
+2114 AP
-2122 GLKPEPEPTPGDG
+2122 EPTPGGG

-2165 SKGKGKNGKKSGG
+2165 SKGKGENGKKSGG
-2178 TELASTGDSTA
+2178 TELASTGDSAA

-2202 AAAGVAATKRRKR
+2202 AAAGVAATKRRER

>member
-15 VAAVTLTMVTGSLP
+15 VATVTLAMVTGSLP

-34 EALNTDSTFVQTDVE
+34 EALTTDSTFVQTDNG
-49 QVDDADAADA
+49 QADDAAS
-59 ADAAPADSAD
+59 ADSAG

-76 SADPAPD
+76 SADPTPD
-83 AGAADPTVLD
+83 AGAADPTALD
-93 TGDTPTPP
+93 TGDAPTPP

-137 QQKQEETA
+137 QQQQEEA
-145 EAEAT
+145 SNAEAT
-150 WNEDLGLWMTSKGAT
+150 WNEELELWATSKGAT
-165 GVKDE
+165 GVKGE

-196 SIEYGDAGITTLEVP
+196 SIEYGDSGIATLEVP
-211 STIDDKNVVSLT
+211 STIDGKNVVSLA
-223 GMGSAALTSITFA
+223 GMGSAALTSVTFA
-236 PNSHVRSVG
+236 GDSHVRKVG

-254 IALPDSVKELK
+254 IALPDSVEELGWN
-265 SYAFYKSKTLQTVT
+265 AFYGSKTLHTVT

-290 EQAFKEC
+290 EQAFEGC
-297 EQLDDK
+297 EQLDDD

-311 VKTIDYLAFAYC
+311 VKTIDYRAFANC

-332 TTVLTFTQIN
+332 TTVLTFTQID
-342 VPGTVERIERNA
+342 VPGTVERIERYA

-374 AHAFASLDPAIAGK
+374 AHAFTSLDSALTGK
-388 EIVLPKSVEMIE
+388 EIVVPKSVQTIDLEP
-400 WGAFENTRYGNETNH
+400 FDNTRINSWAGGSWTTDH
-415 NAVALRVMN
+415 NAVTLRVMN
-424 PDLQFGEAGYPGDY
+424 PDIKLEEAGPY
-438 NERVTIDGVT
+438 NNSVTIDGVD
-448 YAIPFS
+448 YMMPFS

-466 AGNPSMVKKLA
+466 AGNSSMIKKIA
-477 DAVADRKDSVD
+477 DAVADRMDSAD
-488 SSKPAYTF
+488 PTRPAYTF
-496 EWVGE
+496 EWMGE
-501 AAQITGKLPQGA
+501 AAQVTGKLPQGA
-513 AAVLVQ
+513 TAVLVQ

-525 LPVGDDGSFTADVL
+525 LNIAADGSFTVDAL
-539 SKTAATLRISLS
+539 SKTAATLRLSLD

-576 EDFTKIPTSRAIELN
+576 EDFTKIPASRAIELS

-609 DSLVNIDLTVKNGG
+609 NSLDDIDLTITCDG
-623 KTLKPAKGDKE
+623 KTLKAAKGDKE
-634 NDYRIQGTALVVSQ
+634 NDYRIQGAALVVSQ
-648 AIADADQDLEITLV
+648 TIADADQELEITLK
-662 PKDSLKLGGATAT
+662 PKDSLKLGGATT
-675 VKPSAGK
+675 RVKPSAGK

-694 VTTKGDYQGANRV
+694 VTTKGDYQGTNRV
-707 LVFRTSD
+707 LVFRASD
-714 GKLVADGVTYL
+714 GKLVADGITYL
-725 MGYEDDGTTPIMKA
+725 TGYEDDGTTPIMKA
-739 ETPRLKAGSYTIVAF
+739 DTPRLKAGTYTIVAF
-754 NKTSYEIQATSYST
+754 NKTSYDIQATSYST

-777 KHIAQKQVKIEDG
+777 KHIAQQQVKVEDG

-800 AFDVE
+800 TFDVE
-805 TYRAE
+805 AYRAE

-816 SVIAESPA
+816 SVIADSPA
-824 VTGVETELRIHYELK
+824 VVGVETELRIHYELK

-853 TVEDVSAGAREA
+853 AVEDVSAGSRDA
-865 GASSDAM
+865 GDSTNT
-872 WAGTTWEGDNLV
+872 WWTGTTWEGDNLV
-884 LDMKKSAGAD
+884 IDMKKGTGAD

-934 EVDNTDVHSLLGNV
+934 EVDSTDVHGLLGNV
-948 AHVYAAPGK
+948 AYVYAAPGK
-957 SVQLTVGTGSSA
+957 TVQLTVGTGASA

-988 PQDTLAAERVTLEA
+988 PQDALAAERVTLEA
-1002 RVGSTAA
+1002 RVGSTDV

-1014 EVTARNYVRYV
+1014 EVTARNYVRYI

-1056 TFHHLPQKKNA
+1056 TFHHLPQRKNA

-1098 TIPLTQKSR
+1098 TIPLSQKSR
-1107 EGTRVRYVA
+1107 EGTRVRYAA

-1178 AEERQQEFSNAVQQW
+1178 AEERQQEFSAAVQQW
-1193 HEYMMDNSFN
+1193 HQYMMDNSFN
-1203 DVDEAFNDAID
+1203 DIDQAFNDAID
-1214 QMVADAFAEEDKDGK
+1214 QMVADAFAEEEGGKD
-1229 EDEAQGGAARKARRA
+1229 EDADAGDEVQGGSTRKARRA
-1244 PAASDGEGDG
+1244 PASRSGEGEEG
-1254 AGNDEAAQ
+1254 GNDEAAQ

-1277 LTQQGDS
+1277 LTKQGDS
-1284 YGVNVDKMI
+1284 YGVSVDKMI

-1312 GANAADA
+1312 GTNAADA
-1319 AAIKELVDHASRAE
+1319 AALKELVDHASRAE
-1333 FIAQQAED
+1333 FITQQAED

-1346 MGIGRLNQYGSWND
+1346 LGIGQLDQYGSWND

-1373 ASEYNGQSTSGF
+1373 ASEYKGQSTSGF
-1385 NDLGQALG
+1385 SDLGQALG

-1418 TAYIESEFIENSNS
+1418 TAYIESEFIENSNN

-1443 AMQCDILDDLYD
+1443 AMQCDILDELYD

-1611 GSIMTIAGVLTAGS
+1611 GSVMTIAGVLTAGS

-1702 ARYRNVPAKAAP
+1702 ARYRNVAAKAAP

-1748 RWDAEEYEQDNPLA
+1748 RWDAEEYEQDNPLL
-1762 TGADGAYN
+1762 TGTDGAYN

-1784 DGFEEARSAWLRVP
+1784 DGYEEARSAWLRVP

-1805 IGLVSKAAPEV
+1805 IALVSTSAPEV

-1826 EVEFTQYMDASD
+1826 EIEFTQYMDASD
-1838 DTLVALCAQ
+1838 GAVAALDVQ

-1862 PNGKPLSRVLR
+1862 PDGKPLSRVLR
-1873 IRYADAREAGSAVAF
+1873 IRYADACEAGSTVEL

-1897 GTAMARWAS
+1897 GTAMSRWVS
-1906 GELSVGVRADKL
+1906 GELAVSVRADKL
-1918 KLNVEQAVTM
+1918 RLNVEQAVTM
-1928 LEGSDFELV
+1928 LEGGDFELV

-1942 KAGKPFAG
+1942 KEGKPFAG
-1950 AKVSVG
+1950 AAVSVG
-1956 LESSAICS
+1956 LDSDAICS
-1964 VDATQAVTGED
+1964 ADVAHAVTGED

-1989 TTLTAAVDGTA
+1989 TTLTATVDGTA

-2014 RPARPVATIGATT
+2014 RPARPVAAIGGTT

-2053 TTIWYTTND
+2053 STIWYTTND

-2069 GRVKY
+2069 GRIRY
-2074 TEPIALDSNMYVRIA
+2074 TESIALDGNMYVRIA

-2108 TVTDEA
+2108 TVTDEVA
-2114 APDPTPDP
+2114 
-2122 GLKPEPEPTPGDG
+2122 PEPEPEPQPEPGPQPTPGGGG
-2135 EQGGGADG
+2135 EQA
-2143 SGGTGVPAGGSTST
+2143 GGTGSAGTATGGSTST
-2157 TTAVTTDK
+2157 TTTVTTGK
-2165 SKGKGKNGKKSGG
+2165 SKGKDKNSKKSGG
-2178 TELASTGDSTA
+2178 AELVNTGDDTA
-2189 MTVAALGIAGATV
+2189 MTVTALGIAGATI

>member
-1 MRWTTVRALCRRLT
+1 MRWTTARALCRRLT
-15 VAAVTLTMVTGSLP
+15 VATVTLAMVTGSFP
-29 VGAFA
+29 AGAFA
-34 EALNTDSTFVQTDVE
+34 EALNTDSTFVQTDVD
-49 QVDDADAADA
+49 QVDAADA
-59 ADAAPADSAD
+59 AAADAAPDAD
-69 AQTSDSA
+69 A
-76 SADPAPD
+76 ADPAPD

-93 TGDTPTPP
+93 TGDAPTPS

-123 TLATDLVEGKELAE
+123 TLATDLVEGKELAG
-137 QQKQEETA
+137 QQKQEEASGT
-145 EAEAT
+145 EAT
-150 WNEDLGLWMTSKGAT
+150 WNEELGLWMTSKGAT

-254 IALPDSVKELK
+254 IALPDSVEELK
-265 SYAFYKSKTLQTVT
+265 SYAFYKSKTLQTVI
-279 WPNNAAFTTIP
+279 WPNNAAFTSIP

-424 PDLQFGEAGYPGDY
+424 PDLQFGEAGYSGDY

-477 DAVADRKDSVD
+477 DAVADRKDSID
-488 SSKPAYTF
+488 SSKPAYAF
-496 EWVGE
+496 EWMGE
-501 AAQITGKLPQGA
+501 AAQVTGKLPQGA
-513 AAVLVQ
+513 TATLAQ

-525 LPVGDDGSFTADVL
+525 LAVGDDGSFTADAL

-576 EDFTKIPTSRAIELN
+576 EDFTKIPAPRAIELN
-591 VAYLE
+591 VGYLE
-596 PVAGQDKTERIEL
+596 PIVGQDKTERIGL
-609 DSLVNIDLTVKNGG
+609 DSLDNIDLTVKSGG

-675 VKPSAGK
+675 VKPSVGK
-682 VDIDLKPWGTAT
+682 VDIDLKPWGTAM

-707 LVFRTSD
+707 LVFRTFD

-754 NKTSYEIQATSYST
+754 NKTSYDIQATSYST

-800 AFDVE
+800 TFDVE

-816 SVIAESPA
+816 SVIADSSA
-824 VTGVETELRIHYELK
+824 VVGVETELRIHYELK

-853 TVEDVSAGAREA
+853 AVEDVSAGAREA

-872 WAGTTWEGDNLV
+872 WADTTWEGDNLV
-884 LDMKKSAGAD
+884 LDMKEGMGAD
-894 VFVRFKPKAAGTYAI
+894 VFMRFKPKAAGIYAI

-948 AHVYAAPGK
+948 AYVYAAPGK
-957 SVQLTVGTGSSA
+957 SVQLTVGAGASA

-1002 RVGSTAA
+1002 RVGSTDV

-1229 EDEAQGGAARKARRA
+1229 EDEASKEGEAQGGAARKARRA
-1244 PAASDGEGDG
+1244 PAASDGEGGD

-1262 FAAELKAAVGGSSAL
+1262 FAAELKAAVGGSAVL
-1277 LTQQGDS
+1277 LTKQGDS

-1312 GANAADA
+1312 GSNAADA

-1418 TAYIESEFIENSNS
+1418 TAYIESEFIENSNN

-1443 AMQCDILDDLYD
+1443 AMQCDILDNLYD
-1455 NWNVVHSLNNSKVR
+1455 NWNVVHSLNNSTIR

-1474 WKLNGDVSAHMKLI
+1474 WKRNGDVSAHMKLI

-1681 EVYKANKDGLISDE
+1681 EVYNANKDGLISDE

-1702 ARYRNVPAKAAP
+1702 ARYRNVAAKAAP

-1784 DGFEEARSAWLRVP
+1784 DGYEEARSAWLRVP

-1805 IGLVSKAAPEV
+1805 IGLVSTAAPEV
-1816 ASVHAYTDCV
+1816 ASAHAYTDCI
-1826 EVEFTQYMDASD
+1826 EVEFAQYMDASD
-1838 DTLVALCAQ
+1838 DALVALYAQ
-1847 GLGDVTYKWLDKQDD
+1847 GLGDVTYTWLDKQDD
-1862 PNGKPLSRVLR
+1862 PDGKPLSRVLR
-1873 IRYADAREAGSAVAF
+1873 IRYADACEAGSTVAF

-1897 GTAMARWAS
+1897 GTAMARWTS
-1906 GELSVGVRADKL
+1906 GELVVGVRADKL

-1928 LEGSDFELV
+1928 LDGSDFELV

-1989 TTLTAAVDGTA
+1989 TTLTATVDGTA

-2053 TTIWYTTND
+2053 ATIWYTTND

-2114 APDPTPDP
+2114 TPEPKPEP
-2122 GLKPEPEPTPGDG
+2122 GPEPEPKPQPKPTPGGG

-2143 SGGTGVPAGGSTST
+2143 SGGAGVPAGSSTST
-2157 TTAVTTDK
+2157 TATVTTDK
-2165 SKGKGKNGKKSGG
+2165 SKGKGENGKKSGG
-2178 TELASTGDSTA
+2178 TELASTGDSAA
-2189 MTVAALGIAGATV
+2189 MTVSALGIAGATV
-2202 AAAGVAATKRRKR
+2202 AAAGIAATKRRKR

>member
-15 VAAVTLTMVTGSLP
+15 VATVTLAMVTGSFP
-29 VGAFA
+29 AGAFA
-34 EALNTDSTFVQTDVE
+34 EALNTDSTFVQTDNG
-49 QVDDADAADA
+49 QADDAAS
-59 ADAAPADSAD
+59 ADSAD
-69 AQTSDSA
+69 AQTLDSA

-83 AGAADPTVLD
+83 AGAADPTALEA
-93 TGDTPTPP
+93 GDTPTPP

-137 QQKQEETA
+137 QQKQEEASGT
-145 EAEAT
+145 EAT
-150 WNEDLGLWMTSKGAT
+150 WNEELELWATSKGAT

-236 PNSHVRSVG
+236 SNSHVRSVG

-254 IALPDSVKELK
+254 IALPDSVEELG

-342 VPGTVERIERNA
+342 VPGTVERIGHYA

-369 VKYIG
+369 VKSIG
-374 AHAFASLDPAIAGK
+374 ALAFASLDPAIAGK

-424 PDLQFGEAGYPGDY
+424 PDLQLGEAGYPGDY

-496 EWVGE
+496 EWMGE

-525 LPVGDDGSFTADVL
+525 LAVGDDGSFTADAL

-570 IGEIKA
+570 IGDIKA
-576 EDFTKIPTSRAIELN
+576 EDFTKIPASRAIELN
-591 VAYLE
+591 VGFLE
-596 PVAGQDKTERIEL
+596 PIVGQDKTERIEL
-609 DSLVNIDLTVKNGG
+609 DSLDNIDLTVKSGG

-634 NDYRIQGTALVVSQ
+634 NDFRIQGTALVVSQ
-648 AIADADQDLEITLV
+648 AIADADQDLEITLE

-754 NKTSYEIQATSYST
+754 NKTSYDIQATSYST

-777 KHIAQKQVKIEDG
+777 KYIAQKQVKIEDG

-800 AFDVE
+800 TFDVE

-816 SVIAESPA
+816 SVIADSSA
-824 VTGVETELRIHYELK
+824 VVGAETELRIHYELK

-853 TVEDVSAGAREA
+853 AVEDVSAGAREA

-872 WAGTTWEGDNLV
+872 WAATTWEGDNLV

-894 VFVRFKPKAAGTYAI
+894 VFVRFKPKAAGIYAV

-948 AHVYAAPGK
+948 AYVYAAPGK

-976 NKLGRAKIEYDL
+976 NKLGRAKIEYEL

-1002 RVGSTAA
+1002 RVGSTDV

-1107 EGTRVRYVA
+1107 EGTRVRYAA

-1126 LDEFNKAN
+1126 LNEFNKAN

-1254 AGNDEAAQ
+1254 TGNDEAAQ

-1346 MGIGRLNQYGSWND
+1346 MGIGQLNQYGSWND

-1418 TAYIESEFIENSNS
+1418 TAYIESEFIENSNN

-1443 AMQCDILDDLYD
+1443 AMQCDILDNLYD
-1455 NWNVVHSLNNSKVR
+1455 NWNVVHSLNNSTIR

-1474 WKLNGDVSAHMKLI
+1474 WKRNGDVSAHMKLI

-1593 FEDLLYRQLC
+1593 FEDLLHRQLC

-1676 ELTDA
+1676 ELTDT

-1702 ARYRNVPAKAAP
+1702 ARYRNVAAKAAP

-1784 DGFEEARSAWLRVP
+1784 DGYEEARSAWLRVP

-1805 IGLVSKAAPEV
+1805 IGLASTAAPEV
-1816 ASVHAYTDCV
+1816 ASAHAYTDCV
-1826 EVEFTQYMDASD
+1826 EVEFAQYMDASD
-1838 DTLVALCAQ
+1838 DTLAALCAQ
-1847 GLGDVTYKWLDKQDD
+1847 GLGDVTYTWLDKQDD

-1873 IRYADAREAGSAVAF
+1873 IRYADACEVGSTVSF

-1906 GELSVGVRADKL
+1906 GELVVGVRADKL

-1964 VDATQAVTGED
+1964 VDANQAVTGED

-2114 APDPTPDP
+2114 TPDP
-2122 GLKPEPEPTPGDG
+2122 GPEPGPEPEPKPEPKPTPGGG

-2143 SGGTGVPAGGSTST
+2143 SGGTGAPAGGSTST
-2157 TTAVTTDK
+2157 TTTVTTDK
-2165 SKGKGKNGKKSGG
+2165 SKGKGENGKKSGG
-2178 TELASTGDSTA
+2178 TELAGTGDATA

-2202 AAAGVAATKRRKR
+2202 AAAGIAAAKRRKR

>member
-1 MRWTTVRALCRRLT
+1 MRWTTVRALCCRLT
-15 VAAVTLTMVTGSLP
+15 VVAVTLTMVTGSLP
-29 VGAFA
+29 AGALA
-34 EALNTDSTFVQTDVE
+34 EALNTDGTFVQTDNG
-49 QVDDADAADA
+49 QAGDAAS
-59 ADAAPADSAD
+59 ADSAD
-69 AQTSDSA
+69 AQTPDSA
-76 SADPAPD
+76 SAGPMPD

-93 TGDTPTPP
+93 TDDAPTPP
-101 ASEIASAAGLTG
+101 ASEIASAAGLMG

-165 GVKDE
+165 GVKGE
-170 YDDGYV
+170 SDDGYV

-211 STIDDKNVVSLT
+211 STIDGKHVVSLT
-223 GMGSAALTSITFA
+223 GMGNAALTSITFA
-236 PNSHVRSVG
+236 PDSHIRSVG

-254 IALPDSVKELK
+254 ITLPDSVEELGWN
-265 SYAFYKSKTLQTVT
+265 AFTGSKTLQTVT

-290 EQAFKEC
+290 EQAFEGC

-311 VKTIDYLAFAYC
+311 VKTIDYRAFANC
-323 GVPQFYVSD
+323 GVPQFYVSGE
-332 TTVLTFTQIN
+332 TELTFTQIN
-342 VPGTVERIERNA
+342 VPGTVERIERYA

-369 VKYIG
+369 VKHIG
-374 AHAFASLDPAIAGK
+374 AHAFTYLDPALAGK
-388 EIVLPKSVEMIE
+388 EIVVPKSVRSIGLEP
-400 WGAFENTRYGNETNH
+400 FDNTRITSSAGSSTTNH
-415 NAVALRVMN
+415 NAVALRIMN
-424 PDLQFGEAGYPGDY
+424 PDVKLEEAGLYT
-438 NERVTIDGVT
+438 NNVTIDGVD
-448 YAIPFS
+448 YSMPFS

-466 AGNPSMVKKLA
+466 AGNPSMIKKIA
-477 DAVADRKDSVD
+477 DAVADRMDSAD
-488 SSKPAYTF
+488 PSRPAYTF
-496 EWVGE
+496 EWMGE
-501 AAQITGKLPQGA
+501 AAQVTGKLPQGA
-513 AAVLVQ
+513 TAILMQ

-525 LPVGDDGSFTADVL
+525 LAVGDDGAFTVDAL
-539 SKTAATLRISLS
+539 SKMAATLRISLD
-551 GYYDMVLARPGDQ
+551 GCYDMVLARPGDQ
-564 MTGTWN
+564 MTGTWDV
-570 IGEIKA
+570 GEINA
-576 EDFTKIPTSRAIELN
+576 EDLTKIPASRAIELN
-591 VAYLE
+591 VGYLE
-596 PVAGQDKTERIEL
+596 PIVGQDKTERIEL
-609 DSLVNIDLTVKNGG
+609 DNLDNIDLTVKSGG

-634 NDYRIQGTALVVSQ
+634 NDFRIQGTALVVSQ
-648 AIADADQDLEITLV
+648 AIADADQDLEITLE
-662 PKDSLKLGGATAT
+662 PKDRLKLGGATAT

-707 LVFRTSD
+707 LVFRASD

-754 NKTSYEIQATSYST
+754 NKTSYDIQATSYST

-800 AFDVE
+800 TFDVE

-816 SVIAESPA
+816 SVIADSSA
-824 VTGVETELRIHYELK
+824 VVGVETELRIHYELK

-853 TVEDVSAGAREA
+853 AVEDVSAGAREA

-894 VFVRFKPKAAGTYAI
+894 VFVRFKPKTAGTYVV

-918 TLPLGSTTLEV
+918 TLPLGSTTLEI
-929 SGSRI
+929 SGSCI
-934 EVDNTDVHSLLGNV
+934 EVDSTDVHSLLGNV
-948 AHVYAAPGK
+948 AYVYAAPGK
-957 SVQLTVGTGSSA
+957 SVQLTVGAGASA

-988 PQDTLAAERVTLEA
+988 PQDTLAAERVMLEA
-1002 RVGSTAA
+1002 RVGSTDVAA
-1009 AAAAA
+1009 AAAD
-1014 EVTARNYVRYV
+1014 VTARNYVRYV

-1038 GGTQNLVKD
+1038 GGTQSLVKD

-1229 EDEAQGGAARKARRA
+1229 EDEAQGGATRKARRA
-1244 PAASDGEGDG
+1244 PAASDGEGDD

-1277 LTQQGDS
+1277 LTKQGDS

-1293 FEDAY
+1293 FEDAC

-1346 MGIGRLNQYGSWND
+1346 MGIGQLNQYGSWND

-1418 TAYIESEFIENSNS
+1418 TAYIESEFIENSNN

-1443 AMQCDILDDLYD
+1443 AMQCDILDNLYD

-1681 EVYKANKDGLISDE
+1681 EVYNANKDGLISDE

-1702 ARYRNVPAKAAP
+1702 ARYRHVAAKAAP

-1741 AAGTNAV
+1741 ATGTNAT

-1784 DGFEEARSAWLRVP
+1784 DGYEEARSAWLRVP

-1805 IGLVSKAAPEV
+1805 IGLVSTAAPEV
-1816 ASVHAYTDCV
+1816 ASAHAYTDCI
-1826 EVEFTQYMDASD
+1826 EVEFAQYMDASD
-1838 DTLVALCAQ
+1838 DALVALCAQ
-1847 GLGDVTYKWLDKQDD
+1847 GLGDVTYTWLDKQDD

-1873 IRYADAREAGSAVAF
+1873 IRYADAREAGSTVAF
-1888 ELDGARNYA
+1888 ELDGVRNYA
-1897 GTAMARWAS
+1897 GTAMSRWAS
-1906 GELSVGVRADKL
+1906 GELAVGVRADRL

-1928 LEGSDFELV
+1928 LEGGDFKLV
-1937 AHVTD
+1937 AYVTD

-2014 RPARPVATIGATT
+2014 RPARPAATIGATT
-2027 FGAWS
+2027 FGSWS

-2046 ELSAEDG
+2046 ELSAEDDA
-2053 TTIWYTTND
+2053 TIWYTTND

-2074 TEPIALDSNMYVRIA
+2074 IEPIALDSNMYVRIA

-2114 APDPTPDP
+2114 VPEPKPEP
-2122 GLKPEPEPTPGDG
+2122 GPEPEPKPEPKPTPGGG
-2135 EQGGGADG
+2135 EQGSGADG
-2143 SGGTGVPAGGSTST
+2143 SGGTGAPAGGSTST
-2157 TTAVTTDK
+2157 TTTVTTDSPRVRAK
-2165 SKGKGKNGKKSGG
+2165 TARSPMERRS
-2178 TELASTGDSTA
+2178 STRETP
-2189 MTVAALGIAGATV
+2189 L
-2202 AAAGVAATKRRKR
+2202 R

>member
-15 VAAVTLTMVTGSLP
+15 VATVTLAMVTGSLP

-34 EALNTDSTFVQTDVE
+34 EALTTDSTFVQTDID
-49 QVDDADAADA
+49 QVDDAAS
-59 ADAAPADSAD
+59 ADSAD
-69 AQTSDSA
+69 AQASDSA
-76 SADPAPD
+76 SADPTPD
-83 AGAADPTVLD
+83 AGAADPTALEA
-93 TGDTPTPP
+93 GDAPTPP

-137 QQKQEETA
+137 QQKQEEA
-145 EAEAT
+145 SGAEAT
-150 WNEDLGLWMTSKGAT
+150 WNEELELWATSKGAT
-165 GVKDE
+165 GVKGE

-196 SIEYGDAGITTLEVP
+196 SIEYGDSGITTLEVP
-211 STIDDKNVVSLT
+211 STIDGKNVVSLA
-223 GMGSAALTSITFA
+223 GMGSAALTSVTFA
-236 PNSHVRSVG
+236 GDSHVRKVG

-254 IALPDSVKELK
+254 IALPDSVEELGWN
-265 SYAFYKSKTLQTVT
+265 AFYGSKTLQTVT

-290 EQAFKEC
+290 EQAFEGC
-297 EQLDDK
+297 EQLDDN

-311 VKTIDYLAFAYC
+311 VKTIDYRAFANC

-332 TTVLTFTQIN
+332 TTVLTFTQID
-342 VPGTVERIERNA
+342 VPGTVERIERYA

-374 AHAFASLDPAIAGK
+374 AHAFTSLDPALAGK
-388 EIVLPKSVEMIE
+388 EIVVPKSVQSIDLEP
-400 WGAFENTRYGNETNH
+400 FDNTRINSWAGGSWTTDH
-415 NAVALRVMN
+415 NAVTLRVMN
-424 PDLQFGEAGYPGDY
+424 PDIKLEEAGLYT
-438 NERVTIDGVT
+438 NNVTIDGVD
-448 YAIPFS
+448 YLMPFS

-466 AGNPSMVKKLA
+466 AGNPSMIKKIA
-477 DAVADRKDSVD
+477 DAVADRMDSAD
-488 SSKPAYTF
+488 PTRPAYTF
-496 EWVGE
+496 EWMGE
-501 AAQITGKLPQGA
+501 AAQVTGKLPQGA
-513 AAVLVQ
+513 TAVLVQ

-525 LPVGDDGSFTADVL
+525 LNIAADGSFTVDAL
-539 SKTAATLRISLS
+539 SKTAATLRLSLD
-551 GYYDMVLARPGDQ
+551 GCYDMVLARPGDQ
-564 MTGTWN
+564 MTGTWD
-570 IGEIKA
+570 IGEIKTA
-576 EDFTKIPTSRAIELN
+576 DFTKIPASRAIELN
-591 VAYLE
+591 VGYLE

-609 DSLVNIDLTVKNGG
+609 NSLDDIDLTITCGG
-623 KTLKPAKGDKE
+623 KTLKAAKGDKE
-634 NDYRIQGTALVVSQ
+634 NDYRIQGAALVVSQ
-648 AIADADQDLEITLV
+648 TIADADQELEITLK
-662 PKDSLKLGGATAT
+662 PKDSLKLGGATT
-675 VKPSAGK
+675 RVKPSAGK
-682 VDIDLKPWGTAT
+682 ADIDLKPWGTAT

-714 GKLVADGVTYL
+714 GKLVADGITYL
-725 MGYEDDGTTPIMKA
+725 TGYEDDGTTPIMKA
-739 ETPRLKAGSYTIVAF
+739 DTPRLKAGTYTIVAF
-754 NKTSYEIQATSYST
+754 NKTSYDIQATSYST
-768 FSRLGLTVG
+768 FRRLGLTVG
-777 KHIAQKQVKIEDG
+777 KHIAQQQVKIEDG

-800 AFDVE
+800 TFDVE

-816 SVIAESPA
+816 SVIADSPA
-824 VTGVETELRIHYELK
+824 VVGVETELRIHYELK

-853 TVEDVSAGAREA
+853 AVEDVSAGSRDA
-865 GASSDAM
+865 GDSTNT
-872 WAGTTWEGDNLV
+872 WWTGTTWEGDNLV
-884 LDMKKSAGAD
+884 IDMKKGAGAD
-894 VFVRFKPKAAGTYAI
+894 VFVRFKPKASGTYVI

-918 TLPLGSTTLEV
+918 TLPLGSTALEV

-934 EVDNTDVHSLLGNV
+934 EVDSTDVHGLLGNV
-948 AHVYAAPGK
+948 AYVYAAPGK
-957 SVQLTVGTGSSA
+957 SVQLTVGTGASA

-976 NKLGRAKIEYDL
+976 NKLGRAKMEYDL

-1002 RVGSTAA
+1002 RVGSTDVAA
-1009 AAAAA
+1009 AAAD
-1014 EVTARNYVRYV
+1014 VTARNYVRYI

-1098 TIPLTQKSR
+1098 TIPLSQKSR
-1107 EGTRVRYVA
+1107 EGTRVRYAA

-1126 LDEFNKAN
+1126 LDDFNKAG

-1178 AEERQQEFSNAVQQW
+1178 AEERQQEFSAAVQQW
-1193 HEYMMDNSFN
+1193 HEYMMENSFN
-1203 DVDEAFNDAID
+1203 DVDQAFNDAID
-1214 QMVADAFAEEDKDGK
+1214 QMVADAFAEEDGKDEGADAG
-1229 EDEAQGGAARKARRA
+1229 DEVQGGSTRKARRA
-1244 PAASDGEGDG
+1244 PAARSGEGEEG
-1254 AGNDEAAQ
+1254 GNDEAAQ

-1277 LTQQGDS
+1277 LTKQGDS

-1312 GANAADA
+1312 GTNAADA
-1319 AAIKELVDHASRAE
+1319 AALKELVDHASRAE
-1333 FIAQQAED
+1333 FITQQAED

-1346 MGIGRLNQYGSWND
+1346 MGIGSLDQYGSWND

-1385 NDLGQALG
+1385 SDLGQALG

-1418 TAYIESEFIENSNS
+1418 TAYIESEFIENSNN

-1443 AMQCDILDDLYD
+1443 AMQCDILDELYD

-1611 GSIMTIAGVLTAGS
+1611 GSVMTIAGVLTAGS

-1702 ARYRNVPAKAAP
+1702 ARYRNVAAKAAP

-1728 VEGATVELWSADD
+1728 IEDATVELWSADD

-1784 DGFEEARSAWLRVP
+1784 DGYEEARSAWLRVP

-1805 IGLVSKAAPEV
+1805 IGLVSTAAPEV
-1816 ASVHAYTDCV
+1816 ASAHAYTDCV
-1826 EVEFTQYMDASD
+1826 EIEFTQYMDASD
-1838 DTLVALCAQ
+1838 DAVAALNAQ
-1847 GLGDVTYKWLDKQDD
+1847 GLGDVTYKWLDKQGD
-1862 PNGKPLSRVLR
+1862 PDGKPLSRVLR
-1873 IRYADAREAGSAVAF
+1873 ICYADARETGSTVEL

-1897 GTAMARWAS
+1897 GTAMSHWAS
-1906 GELSVGVRADKL
+1906 GELAVGVRADKL

-1928 LEGSDFELV
+1928 LEGGDFELV

-1950 AKVSVG
+1950 ATVSVG
-1956 LESSAICS
+1956 LDSEAICS
-1964 VDATQAVTGED
+1964 ADAMQAVTGED

-1989 TTLTAAVDGTA
+1989 TTLTATVDGTA

-2014 RPARPVATIGATT
+2014 RPTRPVATIGGTT

-2053 TTIWYTTND
+2053 STIWYTTND

-2074 TEPIALDSNMYVRIA
+2074 TEPIALDGNMYVRIA

-2108 TVTDEA
+2108 TVTDEVA
-2114 APDPTPDP
+2114 
-2122 GLKPEPEPTPGDG
+2122 PEPGPEPQPEPKPQPTPGGG
-2135 EQGGGADG
+2135 EQGGGTGATG
-2143 SGGTGVPAGGSTST
+2143 AATGGLAST
-2157 TTAVTTDK
+2157 TETMDK
-2165 SKGKGKNGKKSGG
+2165 SKSKDKNSKKSGG
-2178 TELASTGDSTA
+2178 AELVNTGDTTA
-2189 MTVAALGIAGATV
+2189 MTVAALGIAGATI

>member
-15 VAAVTLTMVTGSLP
+15 IAAVTLTMVTSSLP

-34 EALNTDSTFVQTDVE
+34 EALTTDSTFVQTDVD
-49 QVDDADAADA
+49 QVDAVDPADAAPDADAA
-59 ADAAPADSAD
+59 SAV
-69 AQTSDSA
+69 
-76 SADPAPD
+76 DPAPD
-83 AGAADPTVLD
+83 AGAADPTALD
-93 TGDTPTPP
+93 AGDTPTPP

-113 AGQTESTPAG
+113 AGRTESTPAG
-123 TLATDLVEGKELAE
+123 TLATDLVEGKKLAE
-137 QQKQEETA
+137 QQKQEEASGT
-145 EAEAT
+145 EAT
-150 WNEDLGLWMTSKGAT
+150 WNEELELWATSKGAT

-223 GMGSAALTSITFA
+223 GMGSAVLTSITFA

-254 IALPDSVKELK
+254 IALPDSVEELK
-265 SYAFYKSKTLQTVT
+265 NYAFYKSKTLQTVT

-290 EQAFKEC
+290 EQAFKDC
-297 EQLDDK
+297 EQLDDN

-311 VKTIDYLAFAYC
+311 VKTIAYLAFAYC

-342 VPGTVERIERNA
+342 VPGTVERIGPYA
-354 FDGCSHV
+354 FNGCEHV

-374 AHAFASLDPAIAGK
+374 AHAFTYLDPALAGK
-388 EIVLPKSVEMIE
+388 EIVVPKSVQSIDLEP
-400 WGAFENTRYGNETNH
+400 FDNTRITSAAGSSTTNH
-415 NAVALRVMN
+415 NAVTLRVMN
-424 PDLQFGEAGYPGDY
+424 PDIKLEEGGLYV
-438 NERVTIDGVT
+438 NNVTIDGVD
-448 YAIPFS
+448 YSMPFS

-466 AGNPSMVKKLA
+466 AGNPSMIKKVA
-477 DAVADRKDSVD
+477 DAVGDQMDSADPSR
-488 SSKPAYTF
+488 PAYTF
-496 EWVGE
+496 EWMGE
-501 AAQITGKLPQGA
+501 AAQVTGKLPQSA
-513 AAVLVQ
+513 TATLVQ

-525 LPVGDDGSFTADVL
+525 LAVGDGGSFTADAL

-576 EDFTKIPTSRAIELN
+576 EDFTKIPASRAIELN

-609 DSLVNIDLTVKNGG
+609 DSLDNIDLTVKSGG

-634 NDYRIQGTALVVSQ
+634 NDFRIQGTALVVSQ
-648 AIADADQDLEITLV
+648 AIADADQDLEITLE

-754 NKTSYEIQATSYST
+754 NKTSYDIQATSYST

-800 AFDVE
+800 TFDVE

-816 SVIAESPA
+816 SVIADSSA
-824 VTGVETELRIHYELK
+824 VVGVETELRIHYELK

-853 TVEDVSAGAREA
+853 AVEDVSAGAREA

-894 VFVRFKPKAAGTYAI
+894 VFVRFKPKAAGIYAI

-934 EVDNTDVHSLLGNV
+934 EVDSTDVHSLLGNV
-948 AHVYAAPGK
+948 AYVYAAPGK
-957 SVQLTVGTGSSA
+957 SVQLTVGTGASA

-976 NKLGRAKIEYDL
+976 NKLGRAKIEYEL

-1002 RVGSTAA
+1002 RVGSTDV

-1214 QMVADAFAEEDKDGK
+1214 QMVADAFAEEEKGGK
-1229 EDEAQGGAARKARRA
+1229 EGEAQGGAVRKARRA
-1244 PAASDGEGDG
+1244 PAASDGEGDD

-1277 LTQQGDS
+1277 LTKQGDS

-1312 GANAADA
+1312 GADAADA
-1319 AAIKELVDHASRAE
+1319 AALKELVDHASRAE

-1346 MGIGRLNQYGSWND
+1346 MGIGQLNQYGSWND

-1418 TAYIESEFIENSNS
+1418 TAYIESEFIENSNN

-1443 AMQCDILDDLYD
+1443 AMQCDILDNLYD
-1455 NWNVVHSLNNSKVR
+1455 NWNVVHSLNNSTIR

-1474 WKLNGDVSAHMKLI
+1474 WKRNGDVSAHMKLI

-1702 ARYRNVPAKAAP
+1702 ARYRNVAAKAAP

-1741 AAGTNAV
+1741 AAGTNAT

-1784 DGFEEARSAWLRVP
+1784 DGYEEARSAWLRVP

-1805 IGLVSKAAPEV
+1805 IGLVSTAAPEV
-1816 ASVHAYTDCV
+1816 ASAHAYTDCI
-1826 EVEFTQYMDASD
+1826 EVEFAQYMDASD
-1838 DTLVALCAQ
+1838 DVLVALCSQ
-1847 GLGDVTYKWLDKQDD
+1847 GLGDVTYTWLDKQDD

-1873 IRYADAREAGSAVAF
+1873 IRYADAREAGSTVAF

-1897 GTAMARWAS
+1897 GTAMSRWAS
-1906 GELSVGVRADKL
+1906 GELAVGVRADKL
-1918 KLNVEQAVTM
+1918 RLNVEQAVTM

-1980 VLHGALPGL
+1980 VLHGALHGL

-2046 ELSAEDG
+2046 ELSAEGG

-2069 GRVKY
+2069 DRVKH

-2114 APDPTPDP
+2114 TPD
-2122 GLKPEPEPTPGDG
+2122 PEPEPGPEPEPKPEPKPTPGGG

-2143 SGGTGVPAGGSTST
+2143 SGGTGAPAGGSTST
-2157 TTAVTTDK
+2157 TTTVTTDK
-2165 SKGKGKNGKKSGG
+2165 SKGKGENGKKSGG
-2178 TELASTGDSTA
+2178 TELASTGDSAA

-2202 AAAGVAATKRRKR
+2202 AVAGVAATKRRKR

>member
-29 VGAFA
+29 AGAFA
-34 EALNTDSTFVQTDVE
+34 ETLTTDSTFVQTDVE
-49 QVDDADAADA
+49 QVNDADAADA
-59 ADAAPADSAD
+59 AD
-69 AQTSDSA
+69 
-76 SADPAPD
+76 PAPD
-83 AGAADPTVLD
+83 AADAAPDAGVADPTVPAADDVL
-93 TGDTPTPP
+93 TPP
-101 ASEIASAAGLTG
+101 DSEIALAAGLTG

-137 QQKQEETA
+137 QQKQEEA
-145 EAEAT
+145 SGAEAT
-150 WNEDLGLWMTSKGAT
+150 WNEELELWATSKGAT
-165 GVKDE
+165 GVKGE

-254 IALPDSVKELK
+254 IALPDSVEELK

-342 VPGTVERIERNA
+342 VPGTVERIGHYA

-369 VKYIG
+369 VKSIG
-374 AHAFASLDPAIAGK
+374 ALAFASLDPAIAGK

-424 PDLQFGEAGYPGDY
+424 PDLQLGEAGYPGDY

-496 EWVGE
+496 EWMGE

-525 LPVGDDGSFTADVL
+525 LAVGDDGSFTADAL

-570 IGEIKA
+570 IGDIKA
-576 EDFTKIPTSRAIELN
+576 EDFTKIPASRAIELN
-591 VAYLE
+591 VGFLE
-596 PVAGQDKTERIEL
+596 PIVGQDKTERIEL
-609 DSLVNIDLTVKNGG
+609 DSLDNIDLTVKSGG

-634 NDYRIQGTALVVSQ
+634 NDFRIQGTALVVSQ
-648 AIADADQDLEITLV
+648 AIADADQDLEITLE
-662 PKDSLKLGGATAT
+662 PKDSLKLGGA
-675 VKPSAGK
+675 
-682 VDIDLKPWGTAT
+682 TAT

-725 MGYEDDGTTPIMKA
+725 MGYEDDDTTPIMKA

-853 TVEDVSAGAREA
+853 TVEDVSAGFREA
-865 GASSDAM
+865 DDSTNTWWTDA
-872 WAGTTWEGDNLV
+872 TWEGDNLV
-884 LDMKKSAGAD
+884 LNMKKGKGAD
-894 VFVRFKPKAAGTYAI
+894 VFVRFKPKAAGAYAI

-934 EVDNTDVHSLLGNV
+934 EVDSTDVHSLLGNV
-948 AHVYAAPGK
+948 AYVYAAPGK

-1002 RVGSTAA
+1002 RVGSTDV

-1214 QMVADAFAEEDKDGK
+1214 QMVADAFAEEDENGK

-1244 PAASDGEGDG
+1244 PAASDGEGDD

-1262 FAAELKAAVGGSSAL
+1262 FAAELKAAVGGSAAL

-1312 GANAADA
+1312 GSNAADA

-1346 MGIGRLNQYGSWND
+1346 MGIGQLNQYGSWND

-1418 TAYIESEFIENSNS
+1418 TAYIESEFIENSNN

-1474 WKLNGDVSAHMKLI
+1474 WKRNGDVSAHMKLI

-1593 FEDLLYRQLC
+1593 FEDLLHRQLC

-1676 ELTDA
+1676 ELTDT

-1702 ARYRNVPAKAAP
+1702 ARYRNVAAKAAP

-1784 DGFEEARSAWLRVP
+1784 DGYEEARSAWLRVP

-1805 IGLVSKAAPEV
+1805 IGLASTAAPEV
-1816 ASVHAYTDCV
+1816 ASAHAYTDCV
-1826 EVEFTQYMDASD
+1826 EVEFAQYMDASD
-1838 DTLVALCAQ
+1838 DTLAALCAQ
-1847 GLGDVTYKWLDKQDD
+1847 GLGDVTYTWLDKQDD

-1873 IRYADAREAGSAVAF
+1873 IRYADACEVGSTVSF

-1906 GELSVGVRADKL
+1906 GELVVGVRADKL

-1964 VDATQAVTGED
+1964 VDANQAVTGED

-2108 TVTDEA
+2108 TVTDEP
-2114 APDPTPDP
+2114 APEPTPDP
-2122 GLKPEPEPTPGDG
+2122 GLKPEPEPTPDGG
-2135 EQGGGADG
+2135 EQGGGTDG
-2143 SGGTGVPAGGSTST
+2143 SGGAGVPAGSSTST
-2157 TTAVTTDK
+2157 TTTVTTNK

-2178 TELASTGDSTA
+2178 TELAGTGDSAA

-2202 AAAGVAATKRRKR
+2202 AAAGIAATKRRKH

>member
-15 VAAVTLTMVTGSLP
+15 VATVTLAMVTGSLP

-34 EALNTDSTFVQTDVE
+34 EALTTDSTFVQTDNG
-49 QVDDADAADA
+49 QADDAAS
-59 ADAAPADSAD
+59 ADSAD
-69 AQTSDSA
+69 AQASDSA
-76 SADPAPD
+76 SADPTPD
-83 AGAADPTVLD
+83 AGAADPTALD
-93 TGDTPTPP
+93 TGYAPTPP

-113 AGQTESTPAG
+113 AGQTESTPVG

-137 QQKQEETA
+137 QQQQEEA
-145 EAEAT
+145 SGAEAT
-150 WNEDLGLWMTSKGAT
+150 WNEELELWATSKGAT
-165 GVKDE
+165 GVKGE
-170 YDDGYV
+170 YDDGYI

-196 SIEYGDAGITTLEVP
+196 SIEYGDSGITMLEVP
-211 STIDDKNVVSLT
+211 TTIDGKSVVSLA
-223 GMGSAALTSITFA
+223 GMGSAALTSVTFA
-236 PNSHVRSVG
+236 GDSHVRKVG

-254 IALPDSVKELK
+254 IALPDSVEELGWN
-265 SYAFYKSKTLQTVT
+265 AFYGSKTLQTVT

-290 EQAFKEC
+290 EQAFEGC
-297 EQLDDK
+297 EQLDDN

-311 VKTIDYLAFAYC
+311 VKTIDYRAFANC

-332 TTVLTFTQIN
+332 TTVLTFTQID
-342 VPGTVERIERNA
+342 VPGTVERIERYA

-369 VKYIG
+369 VQYIG
-374 AHAFASLDPAIAGK
+374 AHAFTSLDPALAGK
-388 EIVLPKSVEMIE
+388 EIVVPKSVQSIDLEP
-400 WGAFENTRYGNETNH
+400 FDNTRITSWAGGSWTTDH
-415 NAVALRVMN
+415 NAVTLRVMN
-424 PDLQFGEAGYPGDY
+424 PDIKLEEAGLYT
-438 NERVTIDGVT
+438 NNVTIDGVD
-448 YAIPFS
+448 YLMPFS

-466 AGNPSMVKKLA
+466 AGNPSMIKKIA
-477 DAVADRKDSVD
+477 DAVAGRMDSAD
-488 SSKPAYTF
+488 PTRPAYTF
-496 EWVGE
+496 EWMGE
-501 AAQITGKLPQGA
+501 AAQVTGKLPQGVT
-513 AAVLVQ
+513 AVLVQ

-525 LPVGDDGSFTADVL
+525 LNIAADGSFTVDAL
-539 SKTAATLRISLS
+539 SKTAATLRLSLD

-576 EDFTKIPTSRAIELN
+576 ADFTKIPASRAIELN
-591 VAYLE
+591 VGYLE
-596 PVAGQDKTERIEL
+596 PVAGQDKAERIEL
-609 DSLVNIDLTVKNGG
+609 NSLDDIDLTITCDG
-623 KTLKPAKGDKE
+623 KTLKAAKGDKE

-648 AIADADQDLEITLV
+648 AIADADQELEIALK
-662 PKDSLKLGGATAT
+662 PKDSLKLGGATT
-675 VKPSAGK
+675 RVRPSAGK

-707 LVFRTSD
+707 LVFRASD
-714 GKLVADGVTYL
+714 GKLVADGITYL
-725 MGYEDDGTTPIMKA
+725 TGYEDDGATPIMKA
-739 ETPRLKAGSYTIVAF
+739 DTPRLKAGTYTIVAF
-754 NKTSYEIQATSYST
+754 NKTSYDIQATSYST

-777 KHIAQKQVKIEDG
+777 KHIAQQQVKIEDG
-790 KQLDVTLDVP
+790 KQLDATLDVP
-800 AFDVE
+800 TFDVE

-816 SVIAESPA
+816 SVIADSSA
-824 VTGVETELRIHYELK
+824 VVGVETELRIHYELK

-853 TVEDVSAGAREA
+853 AVEDVSAGSRDA
-865 GASSDAM
+865 GDSTNT
-872 WAGTTWEGDNLV
+872 WWTGTTWEGDNLV
-884 LDMKKSAGAD
+884 IDMKKGAGAD
-894 VFVRFKPKAAGTYAI
+894 VFVRFKPKTAGTYAI

-929 SGSRI
+929 RGSRI
-934 EVDNTDVHSLLGNV
+934 EVDSTDVHGLLGNV
-948 AHVYAAPGK
+948 AYVYAAPGK
-957 SVQLTVGTGSSA
+957 SVQLTVGTGASA
-969 AKYTGKT
+969 VKYTGKT

-1002 RVGSTAA
+1002 RVGSTDA

-1098 TIPLTQKSR
+1098 TIPLSQKSR
-1107 EGTRVRYVA
+1107 EGTRVRYAA

-1178 AEERQQEFSNAVQQW
+1178 AEERQQEFSAAVQQW
-1193 HEYMMDNSFN
+1193 HQYMMDNSFN
-1203 DVDEAFNDAID
+1203 DIDQAFNDAID
-1214 QMVADAFAEEDKDGK
+1214 QMVADAFAEEEGGKDEETGAG
-1229 EDEAQGGAARKARRA
+1229 DEVQGGSTRKARRA
-1244 PAASDGEGDG
+1244 PAARSGEGEEG
-1254 AGNDEAAQ
+1254 GNDEAAQ

-1277 LTQQGDS
+1277 LTKQGDS

-1305 QELAAAQ
+1305 QELASAQ
-1312 GANAADA
+1312 GTNAADA
-1319 AAIKELVDHASRAE
+1319 AALKELVDHASRAE
-1333 FIAQQAED
+1333 FITQQAED

-1346 MGIGRLNQYGSWND
+1346 LGIGQLNQYGSWND

-1373 ASEYNGQSTSGF
+1373 ASEYKGQSTSGF
-1385 NDLGQALG
+1385 SDLGQALG

-1418 TAYIESEFIENSNS
+1418 TAYIESEFIENSNN

-1443 AMQCDILDDLYD
+1443 AMQCDILDELYD

-1611 GSIMTIAGVLTAGS
+1611 GSVMTIAGVLTAGS

-1702 ARYRNVPAKAAP
+1702 ARYRNVAAKAAP

-1741 AAGTNAV
+1741 ADGTNAV
-1748 RWDAEEYEQDNPLA
+1748 RWDAEEYEQTNPLA

-1784 DGFEEARSAWLRVP
+1784 DGYEEARSAWLRVP

-1805 IGLVSKAAPEV
+1805 IGLVSTAAPEV

-1826 EVEFTQYMDASD
+1826 EIEFTQYMDASD
-1838 DTLVALCAQ
+1838 DAVAALNAQ

-1862 PNGKPLSRVLR
+1862 PDGKPLSRVLR
-1873 IRYADAREAGSAVAF
+1873 ICYADAREAGSTVEL
-1888 ELDGARNYA
+1888 ELDGAHNYA
-1897 GTAMARWAS
+1897 GTAMSHWAS
-1906 GELSVGVRADKL
+1906 GELAVGVRADKL

-1928 LEGSDFELV
+1928 LEGGDFELV

-1980 VLHGALPGL
+1980 ALHGALPGL

-2014 RPARPVATIGATT
+2014 RPTRPVATIGATT

-2038 TVPKGTKL
+2038 TVLKGTKL
-2046 ELSAEDG
+2046 KLSAEDG
-2053 TTIWYTTND
+2053 STIWYTTND
-2062 TCPCRDE
+2062 TCPCRDD

-2108 TVTDEA
+2108 TVTDEVA
-2114 APDPTPDP
+2114 
-2122 GLKPEPEPTPGDG
+2122 PEPEPQPTPGGG
-2135 EQGGGADG
+2135 EQA
-2143 SGGTGVPAGGSTST
+2143 GGTGSAGTATGGSTST
-2157 TTAVTTDK
+2157 TETMDK
-2165 SKGKGKNGKKSGG
+2165 SKSKDKNSKKSGG
-2178 TELASTGDSTA
+2178 AELVNMGDGTA
-2189 MTVAALGIAGATV
+2189 MTVAALGIAGATI
-2202 AAAGVAATKRRKR
+2202 AAAGIAATKRRKR

>member
-29 VGAFA
+29 AGAFA
-34 EALNTDSTFVQTDVE
+34 ETLTTDSTFVQTDVE
-49 QVDDADAADA
+49 QVDDADAADPAPDA
-59 ADAAPADSAD
+59 ADAAP
-69 AQTSDSA
+69 
-76 SADPAPD
+76 D
-83 AGAADPTVLD
+83 AGVADPTVPAADDVL
-93 TGDTPTPP
+93 TPP
-101 ASEIASAAGLTG
+101 DSEIALAAGLTG

-137 QQKQEETA
+137 QQKQEEA
-145 EAEAT
+145 SGAEAT
-150 WNEDLGLWMTSKGAT
+150 WNEELELWATSKGAT
-165 GVKDE
+165 GVKGE

-254 IALPDSVKELK
+254 IALPDSVEELK

-342 VPGTVERIERNA
+342 VPGTVERIGHYA

-369 VKYIG
+369 VKSIG
-374 AHAFASLDPAIAGK
+374 ALAFASLDPAIAGK

-424 PDLQFGEAGYPGDY
+424 PDLQLGEAGYPGDY

-496 EWVGE
+496 EWMGE

-525 LPVGDDGSFTADVL
+525 LAVGDDGSFTADAL

-570 IGEIKA
+570 IGDIKA
-576 EDFTKIPTSRAIELN
+576 EDFTKIPASRAIELN
-591 VAYLE
+591 VGFLE
-596 PVAGQDKTERIEL
+596 PIVGQDKTERIEL
-609 DSLVNIDLTVKNGG
+609 DSLDNIDLTVKSGG

-634 NDYRIQGTALVVSQ
+634 NDFRIQGTALVVSQ
-648 AIADADQDLEITLV
+648 AIADADQDLEITLE

-754 NKTSYEIQATSYST
+754 NKTSYDIQATSYST

-777 KHIAQKQVKIEDG
+777 KYIAQKQVKIEDG

-800 AFDVE
+800 TFD
-805 TYRAE
+805 
-810 RGLTAG
+810 
-816 SVIAESPA
+816 
-824 VTGVETELRIHYELK
+824 VETELRIHYELK

-853 TVEDVSAGAREA
+853 AVEDVSAGAREA

-872 WAGTTWEGDNLV
+872 WAATTWEGDNLV

-894 VFVRFKPKAAGTYAI
+894 VFVRFKPKAAGIYAV

-948 AHVYAAPGK
+948 AYVYAAPGK

-976 NKLGRAKIEYDL
+976 NKLGRAKIEYEL

-1002 RVGSTAA
+1002 RVGSTDV

-1107 EGTRVRYVA
+1107 EGTRVRYAA

-1126 LDEFNKAN
+1126 LNEFNKAN

-1254 AGNDEAAQ
+1254 TGNDEAAQ

-1346 MGIGRLNQYGSWND
+1346 MGIGQLNQYGSWND

-1418 TAYIESEFIENSNS
+1418 TAYIESEFIENSNN

-1443 AMQCDILDDLYD
+1443 AMQCDILDNLYD
-1455 NWNVVHSLNNSKVR
+1455 NWNVVHSLNNSTIR

-1474 WKLNGDVSAHMKLI
+1474 WKRNGDVSAHMKLI

-1562 QHTRLLAKPEKTE
+1562 QHTRLLAKPEKIE

-1593 FEDLLYRQLC
+1593 FEDLLHRQLC

-1611 GSIMTIAGVLTAGS
+1611 RSIMTIAGVLTAGS

-1676 ELTDA
+1676 ELTDT

-1702 ARYRNVPAKAAP
+1702 ARYRNVAAKAAP

-1784 DGFEEARSAWLRVP
+1784 DGYEEARSAWLRVP

-1805 IGLVSKAAPEV
+1805 IGLASTAAPEV
-1816 ASVHAYTDCV
+1816 ASAHAYTDCV
-1826 EVEFTQYMDASD
+1826 EVEFAQYMDASD
-1838 DTLVALCAQ
+1838 DTLAALCAQ
-1847 GLGDVTYKWLDKQDD
+1847 GLGDVTYTWLDKQDD

-1873 IRYADAREAGSAVAF
+1873 IRYADACEVGSTVSF

-1906 GELSVGVRADKL
+1906 GELVVGVRADKL

-1964 VDATQAVTGED
+1964 VDANQAVTGED

-2108 TVTDEA
+2108 TVTDEP
-2114 APDPTPDP
+2114 APEPTP
-2122 GLKPEPEPTPGDG
+2122 EPDPTPGDG

-2143 SGGTGVPAGGSTST
+2143 SSGTGVPAGGSAST
-2157 TTAVTTDK
+2157 TTTVTTHK
-2165 SKGKGKNGKKSGG
+2165 SRGKGENGKKSGG
-2178 TELASTGDSTA
+2178 TELAGTGDATA

-2202 AAAGVAATKRRKR
+2202 AAAGIAAAKRRKR

>member
-1 MRWTTVRALCRRLT
+1 MRWTAVRALCRRLT

-29 VGAFA
+29 AGAFA
-34 EALNTDSTFVQTDVE
+34 ETLTTDGTFVQTDNG
-49 QVDDADAADA
+49 QA
-59 ADAAPADSAD
+59 ADAAPADLAG
-69 AQTSDSA
+69 AQTPDSA

-101 ASEIASAAGLTG
+101 DSEIASAAGLTG

-137 QQKQEETA
+137 QQKQEEA
-145 EAEAT
+145 SGAEAT
-150 WNEDLGLWMTSKGAT
+150 WNEELELWATSKGAT
-165 GVKDE
+165 GVKGED
-170 YDDGYV
+170 DDGCV

-211 STIDDKNVVSLT
+211 STIDGKHVVSLT

-236 PNSHVRSVG
+236 SNSHVRSVG

-254 IALPDSVKELK
+254 IALPDSVEELGWN
-265 SYAFYKSKTLQTVT
+265 AFTGSKTLQTVT

-290 EQAFKEC
+290 EQAFEGC
-297 EQLDDK
+297 EQLDDN

-311 VKTIDYLAFAYC
+311 VKTIDYRAFANC
-323 GVPQFYVSD
+323 GVPQFHVSD

-342 VPGTVERIERNA
+342 VPGTVERIERYA

-374 AHAFASLDPAIAGK
+374 AHAFTYLDPALAGK
-388 EIVLPKSVEMIE
+388 EIVVPKSVQTIDLEP
-400 WGAFENTRYGNETNH
+400 FDNTRNTSSAGTSTTNH
-415 NAVALRVMN
+415 NAVTLRVMN
-424 PDLQFGEAGYPGDY
+424 PDIKLEEAGLYT
-438 NERVTIDGVT
+438 NNVTIDGVD
-448 YAIPFS
+448 YLMPFS

-466 AGNPSMVKKLA
+466 AGNPSMIKKIA
-477 DAVADRKDSVD
+477 DAVADRMDSAD
-488 SSKPAYTF
+488 PTRPAYTF
-496 EWVGE
+496 EWMGE
-501 AAQITGKLPQGA
+501 DAQITGKLPQGA

-525 LPVGDDGSFTADVL
+525 LTVGDDGSVAADVL

-551 GYYDMVLARPGDQ
+551 GYYDMVLARLGDQ

-576 EDFTKIPTSRAIELN
+576 EDFTKIPASRAIELN
-591 VAYLE
+591 VGYLE

-609 DSLVNIDLTVKNGG
+609 DSLDNIDLTVKSGG
-623 KTLKPAKGDKE
+623 KTLKPAKGDRE

-648 AIADADQDLEITLV
+648 TIADADQDLEITLV

-739 ETPRLKAGSYTIVAF
+739 ETPRLKAGSYTIIAF
-754 NKTSYEIQATSYST
+754 NKTSYDIQATSYST

-790 KQLDVTLDVP
+790 KQLNVTLDVP
-800 AFDVE
+800 TFDVE

-816 SVIAESPA
+816 SVIADSSA
-824 VTGVETELRIHYELK
+824 VVGVETELRIHYELK

-853 TVEDVSAGAREA
+853 AVEDVSAGAREA
-865 GASSDAM
+865 GANSDAM
-872 WAGTTWEGDNLV
+872 WADTTWEGDNLV

-894 VFVRFKPKAAGTYAI
+894 VFVRFKPKSSGTYAI
-909 SPLITLGEV
+909 SPLIALGEV

-948 AHVYAAPGK
+948 AYVYAAPGK
-957 SVQLTVGTGSSA
+957 SVKLTVGTGSSA

-1002 RVGSTAA
+1002 RVGSTDV

-1025 PGASVWNFDVTYR
+1025 PSASVWSFDVTYR

-1159 LMTMLSFDANA
+1159 LMTMLSFDAKA

-1214 QMVADAFAEEDKDGK
+1214 QMVADAFAEEDENGK

-1244 PAASDGEGDG
+1244 PAASDGEGDD
-1254 AGNDEAAQ
+1254 AGNEEAAQ
-1262 FAAELKAAVGGSSAL
+1262 FAAELKAAVGGSAAL

-1405 VKGFKVAAPDGEQ
+1405 IKGFKVAAPDGEQ
-1418 TAYIESEFIENSNS
+1418 TAYIESEFIENSNN

-1443 AMQCDILDDLYD
+1443 AMQCDILDNLYD

-1474 WKLNGDVSAHMKLI
+1474 WKRNGDVSAHMKLI

-1519 FPAATQGIGIFTGIY
+1519 FPAATQGIGVFTGIY

-1640 VGSERAIKLTNA
+1640 VGSERAVKLTNA

-1702 ARYRNVPAKAAP
+1702 ARYRNVAAKAAP

-1741 AAGTNAV
+1741 AAGTNEV

-1784 DGFEEARSAWLRVP
+1784 GGYEEARSAWLRVP

-1805 IGLVSKAAPEV
+1805 IGLVSTAAPEV
-1816 ASVHAYTDCV
+1816 VSAHAYTDCI
-1826 EVEFTQYMDASD
+1826 EVEFAQYMDASD
-1838 DTLVALCAQ
+1838 DALAALCAQ
-1847 GLGDVTYKWLDKQDD
+1847 GLGDVTYTWLGKQDD

-1873 IRYADAREAGSAVAF
+1873 IRYADACEAGSTVAL

-1897 GTAMARWAS
+1897 GKAMARWAS
-1906 GELSVGVRADKL
+1906 GELVVGVRADKL

-1928 LEGSDFELV
+1928 LDGSDFELV

-1964 VDATQAVTGED
+1964 VEATQAVTGED

-2114 APDPTPDP
+2114 APEPTPDP
-2122 GLKPEPEPTPGDG
+2122 EPTPEPTPGGG
-2135 EQGGGADG
+2135 EHGGGADG
-2143 SGGTGVPAGGSTST
+2143 SGGVGVPAGSSTST
-2157 TTAVTTDK
+2157 TTTVTTEK

-2178 TELASTGDSTA
+2178 TELASTGDSA
-2189 MTVAALGIAGATV
+2189 VMTVAALGIAGATV
-2202 AAAGVAATKRRKR
+2202 ATAGIAATKRRKR

>member
-15 VAAVTLTMVTGSLP
+15 IAAVTLTMVTGSLP

-34 EALNTDSTFVQTDVE
+34 EVLTTDSTFVQTDVD
-49 QVDDADAADA
+49 QVYAADPADAAPDADAA
-59 ADAAPADSAD
+59 SA
-69 AQTSDSA
+69 
-76 SADPAPD
+76 ADPAPD
-83 AGAADPTVLD
+83 ADAANAADPTALEA
-93 TGDTPTPP
+93 GDTPTPP

-137 QQKQEETA
+137 QQKQEEASGT
-145 EAEAT
+145 EAT
-150 WNEDLGLWMTSKGAT
+150 WNEELELWATSKGAT

-211 STIDDKNVVSLT
+211 STIDGKHVVSLR
-223 GMGSAALTSITFA
+223 GMGKPALTSVTFA
-236 PNSHVRSVG
+236 PDSHVRTVG

-254 IALPDSVKELK
+254 IALPDSVEELGWN
-265 SYAFYKSKTLQTVT
+265 AFTGSKTLQTVT

-290 EQAFKEC
+290 EQAFEGC
-297 EQLDDK
+297 EQLDDN

-311 VKTIDYLAFAYC
+311 VKTIDYRAFANC

-342 VPGTVERIERNA
+342 VPGTVERIGHYA
-354 FDGCSHV
+354 FCGCSFV

-369 VKYIG
+369 VKSIG
-374 AHAFASLDPAIAGK
+374 ALAFASLDPAIAGK

-477 DAVADRKDSVD
+477 DGVADRKDSVD

-496 EWVGE
+496 EWMGE
-501 AAQITGKLPQGA
+501 AAQVTGKLPQSA
-513 AAVLVQ
+513 TATLVQ

-525 LPVGDDGSFTADVL
+525 LAVGDDGSFTADAL
-539 SKTAATLRISLS
+539 SKTAATLRISLG

-576 EDFTKIPTSRAIELN
+576 EDFTKIPASRAIELN
-591 VAYLE
+591 VGYLE
-596 PVAGQDKTERIEL
+596 PIVGQDKTERIEL
-609 DSLVNIDLTVKNGG
+609 DSLDNIDLTMKSGG

-634 NDYRIQGTALVVSQ
+634 NDFRIQGTALVVSQ
-648 AIADADQDLEITLV
+648 AIADADQDLEITLE

-682 VDIDLKPWGTAT
+682 VDIDLKPWGTAA

-754 NKTSYEIQATSYST
+754 NKTSYDIQATSYST

-800 AFDVE
+800 TFDVE
-805 TYRAE
+805 AYRAE

-816 SVIAESPA
+816 SVIADSSA
-824 VTGVETELRIHYELK
+824 VVGVETELRIHYELK
-839 DSQAAKIEIPLAKD
+839 DSQATKIEIPLAKD
-853 TVEDVSAGAREA
+853 AVEDVSAGSRDP
-865 GASSDAM
+865 GDSSRTWWTDA
-872 WAGTTWEGDNLV
+872 TWEGDNLV
-884 LDMKKSAGAD
+884 LDMKKGMGAD
-894 VFVRFKPKAAGTYAI
+894 VFVRFKPKAAGIYAI

-934 EVDNTDVHSLLGNV
+934 EVDSTDVHSLLGNV
-948 AHVYAAPGK
+948 AYVYAAPGK
-957 SVQLTVGTGSSA
+957 SVQLTVGAGASA

-1002 RVGSTAA
+1002 RVGSTDV

-1107 EGTRVRYVA
+1107 EGTHVRYVA

-1203 DVDEAFNDAID
+1203 DVDQAFNDAID
-1214 QMVADAFAEEDKDGK
+1214 QMVADAFAEEDENGK

-1244 PAASDGEGDG
+1244 PAASEGEGDD
-1254 AGNDEAAQ
+1254 AGNDEAA
-1262 FAAELKAAVGGSSAL
+1262 L
-1277 LTQQGDS
+1277 
-1284 YGVNVDKMI
+1284 
-1293 FEDAY
+1293 
-1298 GTSEDWY
+1298 
-1305 QELAAAQ
+1305 
-1312 GANAADA
+1312 
-1319 AAIKELVDHASRAE
+1319 KELVDHASRAE

-1346 MGIGRLNQYGSWND
+1346 MGIGQLNQYGSWND

-1405 VKGFKVAAPDGEQ
+1405 VKGFKVAAPDGDE
-1418 TAYIESEFIENSNS
+1418 TAYIESEFIENSNN

-1443 AMQCDILDDLYD
+1443 AMQCDILDNLYD
-1455 NWNVVHSLNNSKVR
+1455 NWNVVHSLNNSTIR

-1474 WKLNGDVSAHMKLI
+1474 WKRNGDVSAHMKLI

-1681 EVYKANKDGLISDE
+1681 EVYNANKDGLISDE

-1702 ARYRNVPAKAAP
+1702 ARYRNVAAKAAP

-1741 AAGTNAV
+1741 AAGTNAT

-1770 WNTPTGWYQVRVTK
+1770 WNTPTGWYQVHVTK
-1784 DGFEEARSAWLRVP
+1784 DGYEEARSAWLRVP

-1805 IGLVSKAAPEV
+1805 IGLVSTAAPEV
-1816 ASVHAYTDCV
+1816 ASAHAYTDCI
-1826 EVEFTQYMDASD
+1826 EVEFAQYMDASD
-1838 DTLVALCAQ
+1838 DALVALCSQ
-1847 GLGDVTYKWLDKQDD
+1847 GLGDVTYTWLDKQDD

-1873 IRYADAREAGSAVAF
+1873 IRYADAREAGSTVAF

-1897 GTAMARWAS
+1897 GTAMSRWAS
-1906 GELSVGVRADKL
+1906 GELVVGVRADKL
-1918 KLNVEQAVTM
+1918 RLNVEQAVTM

-2046 ELSAEDG
+2046 ELSAEGG

-2114 APDPTPDP
+2114 TPD
-2122 GLKPEPEPTPGDG
+2122 PEPEPGPEPEPKPTPGSG

-2143 SGGTGVPAGGSTST
+2143 SGGTGAPAGGSTT
-2157 TTAVTTDK
+2157 TTVTTDK
-2165 SKGKGKNGKKSGG
+2165 SKGKDENGKKSGG
-2178 TELASTGDSTA
+2178 TELASTGDSAA

-2202 AAAGVAATKRRKR
+2202 AVAGIAATKRRKR

>member
-15 VAAVTLTMVTGSLP
+15 IAAVTLTMVTGSLP

-34 EALNTDSTFVQTDVE
+34 EALTTDSTFVQTDVD
-49 QVDDADAADA
+49 QVDAAD
-59 ADAAPADSAD
+59 PADPAPDAD
-69 AQTSDSA
+69 V
-76 SADPAPD
+76 ADPAPD
-83 AGAADPTVLD
+83 AGAADPTVPD

-150 WNEDLGLWMTSKGAT
+150 WNEELELWATSKGAT

-176 AGEQT
+176 AGEQA

-254 IALPDSVKELK
+254 IALPDSVEELK

-297 EQLDDK
+297 EQLDDN

-342 VPGTVERIERNA
+342 VPGTVERIGPYA
-354 FDGCSHV
+354 FNGCEHV

-374 AHAFASLDPAIAGK
+374 AHAFTYLDPALAGK
-388 EIVLPKSVEMIE
+388 EIVVPKSVQSIDLEP
-400 WGAFENTRYGNETNH
+400 FDNTRITSAAGSSTTNH
-415 NAVALRVMN
+415 NAVTLRVMN
-424 PDLQFGEAGYPGDY
+424 PDIKLEEGGLYV
-438 NERVTIDGVT
+438 NNVTIDGVD
-448 YAIPFS
+448 YSMPFS

-496 EWVGE
+496 EWMGE
-501 AAQITGKLPQGA
+501 AAQVTGKLPQSA
-513 AAVLVQ
+513 TATLVQ

-525 LPVGDDGSFTADVL
+525 LAVGDDGSFTADAL

-570 IGEIKA
+570 IGEIEA
-576 EDFTKIPTSRAIELN
+576 EDFTKIPASRAIELN
-591 VAYLE
+591 VGYLE
-596 PVAGQDKTERIEL
+596 PIVGQDKTERIEL
-609 DSLVNIDLTVKNGG
+609 DSLDNIDLTVKSGG

-648 AIADADQDLEITLV
+648 AIADADQDLEITLE

-682 VDIDLKPWGTAT
+682 VDIDLKPWGTAA

-754 NKTSYEIQATSYST
+754 NKTSYDIQATSYST

-777 KHIAQKQVKIEDG
+777 KHIAQKRVKIEDG

-800 AFDVE
+800 TFDVE
-805 TYRAE
+805 AYRAE

-816 SVIAESPA
+816 SVIADSSA
-824 VTGVETELRIHYELK
+824 VVGVETELRIHYELK
-839 DSQAAKIEIPLAKD
+839 DSQTAKIEIPLAKD
-853 TVEDVSAGAREA
+853 AVEDVSAGSRDP
-865 GASSDAM
+865 GDSSRTWWTDA
-872 WAGTTWEGDNLV
+872 TWEGDNLV
-884 LDMKKSAGAD
+884 LDMKKGMGAD
-894 VFVRFKPKAAGTYAI
+894 VFVRFKPKAAGIYAI

-948 AHVYAAPGK
+948 AYVYAAPGK
-957 SVQLTVGTGSSA
+957 SVQLTVGAGASA

-1002 RVGSTAA
+1002 RVGSTDV

-1107 EGTRVRYVA
+1107 EGTHVRYVA

-1178 AEERQQEFSNAVQQW
+1178 AEERQQEFSNAVQHW

-1203 DVDEAFNDAID
+1203 DVDQAFNDAID
-1214 QMVADAFAEEDKDGK
+1214 QMVADAFAEEDEDGK
-1229 EDEAQGGAARKARRA
+1229 EGEAQGGAARKARRA
-1244 PAASDGEGDG
+1244 PAASDGEGDD

-1298 GTSEDWY
+1298 GTGEDWY
-1305 QELAAAQ
+1305 QELASAQ

-1346 MGIGRLNQYGSWND
+1346 MGIGQLNQYGSWND

-1418 TAYIESEFIENSNS
+1418 TAYIESEFIENSNN

-1455 NWNVVHSLNNSKVR
+1455 NWNVVHSLNNSTIR

-1474 WKLNGDVSAHMKLI
+1474 WKRNGDVSAHMKLI

-1625 AGTVVGAAYD
+1625 AGTEVGAAYD

-1681 EVYKANKDGLISDE
+1681 EVYNANKDGLISDE

-1702 ARYRNVPAKAAP
+1702 ARYRNVAAKAAP

-1748 RWDAEEYEQDNPLA
+1748 RWDAVEYEQDNPLA

-1784 DGFEEARSAWLRVP
+1784 DGYEEARSAWLRVP

-1805 IGLVSKAAPEV
+1805 IGLVSTAAPEV
-1816 ASVHAYTDCV
+1816 ASAHAYTDCV
-1826 EVEFTQYMDASD
+1826 EVEFAQYMDASD
-1838 DTLVALCAQ
+1838 DALAALCAQ
-1847 GLGDVTYKWLDKQDD
+1847 GLGDVTYTWLDKQDD

-1873 IRYADAREAGSAVAF
+1873 IRYADACEAGSTVAF
-1888 ELDGARNYA
+1888 KLDGARNYA
-1897 GTAMARWAS
+1897 GAAMARWAS
-1906 GELSVGVRADKL
+1906 GELVVGVRADKL

-1928 LEGSDFELV
+1928 LEGGDFELV

-1980 VLHGALPGL
+1980 ALHGVLPGL

-2014 RPARPVATIGATT
+2014 RPARPVATIGAAT

-2046 ELSAEDG
+2046 ELSAEGG
-2053 TTIWYTTND
+2053 TTIWYTAND

-2108 TVTDEA
+2108 TVTDGAVPE
-2114 APDPTPDP
+2114 PKPEPKPEP
-2122 GLKPEPEPTPGDG
+2122 GPEPEPRPEPKPTPGGG

-2143 SGGTGVPAGGSTST
+2143 SGGTWAPAGSSTST
-2157 TTAVTTDK
+2157 TTTVTTDK
-2165 SKGKGKNGKKSGG
+2165 SKGKGENGKKSGG
-2178 TELASTGDSTA
+2178 TELASTGDFAA

-2202 AAAGVAATKRRKR
+2202 AAAGIAATKRRKR

>member
-15 VAAVTLTMVTGSLP
+15 VATVTLAMVTGSLP

-34 EALNTDSTFVQTDVE
+34 EALTTDDAFVQMDAAGEMDDNAAADV
-49 QVDDADAADA
+49 VLSPDAADA
-59 ADAAPADSAD
+59 AALDA
-69 AQTSDSA
+69 
-76 SADPAPD
+76 
-83 AGAADPTVLD
+83 
-93 TGDTPTPP
+93 GDTPTPP
-101 ASEIASAAGLTG
+101 VSEIASAAGLTG
-113 AGQTESTPAG
+113 AGQTENTPVG

-137 QQKQEETA
+137 QQTQEENANA
-145 EAEAT
+145 EAV
-150 WNEDLGLWMTSKGAT
+150 WNEDLGYWETSKGAA
-165 GVKDE
+165 GVKVEGDN
-170 YDDGYV
+170 GYV
-176 AGEQT
+176 EGEQT
-181 PAQYYFSIDSLTNEI
+181 PAQYYFSIDSLSGEI
-196 SIEYGDAGITTLEVP
+196 TIEKADSGITSLEVP
-211 STIDDKNVVSLT
+211 STIDGKNVVAVESL
-223 GMGSAALTSITFA
+223 GYDNAALTSFTFA
-236 PNSHVRSVG
+236 ADTHVRKLN

-254 IALPDSVKELK
+254 IALPDSLEELGDG
-265 SYAFYKSKTLQTVT
+265 AFYKCKMLETVT
-279 WPNNAAFTTIP
+279 WPNNAAFSAIP
-290 EQAFKEC
+290 DNAFTGC
-297 EQLDDK
+297 EKLDDD
-303 VVATLPPS
+303 VVTTLPPS
-311 VKTIDYLAFAYC
+311 VKSIGYLAFSDC
-323 GVPQFYVSD
+323 GVPASVIVGE
-332 TTVLTFTQIN
+332 TKLPFTQIN
-342 VPGTVERIERNA
+342 VPGTVETIERYA
-354 FDGCSHV
+354 FYQCSHV
-361 SSVTIGDG
+361 TSVTIGDG

-374 AHAFASLDPAIAGK
+374 NNAFAYLDPAIAGK
-388 EIVLPKSVEMIE
+388 EIALPKSVEKIE
-400 WGAFENTRYGNETNH
+400 WRAFENTRNSSIVGGGSEARH
-415 NAVALRVMN
+415 NAVTLRVMN
-424 PDLQFGEAGYPGDY
+424 PDLQLGEAGYSGDY
-438 NERVTIDGVT
+438 DERVTIDGVT
-448 YAIPFS
+448 YAIPFG

-477 DAVADRKDSVD
+477 DAVADRKDSAD

-496 EWVGE
+496 VWMDE
-501 AAQITGKLPQGA
+501 AVRVVGKLPEGA
-513 AAVLVQ
+513 SAALTQ
-519 AGQSTP
+519 AGDTKQLAVAKDGTVDVEA
-525 LPVGDDGSFTADVL
+525 LP
-539 SKTAATLRISLS
+539 KTAATLRISLA
-551 GYYDMVLARPGDQ
+551 GYYDMVLTRTAEQ
-564 MTGTWN
+564 MGATWD

-576 EDFTKIPTSRAIELN
+576 ADFTEIPASRIIELDVGYN
-591 VAYLE
+591 E
-596 PVAGQDKTERIEL
+596 QVAGQDKTERIEL
-609 DSLVNIDLTVKNGG
+609 DSLDGIDVTVKSGG
-623 KTLKPAKGDKE
+623 KTLKPAKDGKE

-648 AIADADQDLEITLV
+648 DIADADEELEITLK
-662 PKDSLKLGGATAT
+662 PKDGLKLSGASAY

-682 VDIDLKPWGTAT
+682 VAIDLKAWGS
-694 VTTKGDYQGANRV
+694 VTIATKGDYQGINRV
-707 LVFRTSD
+707 LVFRKSD
-714 GKLVADGVTYL
+714 GKVVADGVTYL
-725 MGYEDDGTTPIMKA
+725 VGYEDDGTTPIMKVD
-739 ETPRLKAGSYTIVAF
+739 TPRLKAGAYTIVAM
-754 NKTSYEIQATSYST
+754 NKTGFDITATSYST
-768 FSRLGLTVG
+768 FSRLGLTPG
-777 KHIAQKQVKIEDG
+777 KHIAQQEVKIEDG
-790 KQLDVTLDVP
+790 KRLDVTLDVP
-800 AFDVE
+800 TFDVSA
-805 TYRAE
+805 YRKE
-810 RGLTAG
+810 RGLKEG
-816 SVIAESPA
+816 SVISDLTAA
-824 VTGVETELRIHYELK
+824 VGVETELRLHYELK
-839 DSQAAKIEIPLAKD
+839 DRQKAKIEIPLAKD
-853 TVEDVSAGAREA
+853 AVKDVSAGARIA
-865 GASSDAM
+865 GDGDVARVLYGS
-872 WAGTTWEGDNLV
+872 WEGDTFV
-884 LDMKKSAGAD
+884 LDMDACTAAD
-894 VFVRFKPKAAGTYAI
+894 VFVRFKAKAAGNYAI

-918 TLPLGSTTLEV
+918 TLPLGTTTLEV
-929 SGSRI
+929 STSRI
-934 EVDNTDVHSLLGNV
+934 EVDNTNVHSLLGNV
-948 AHVYAAPGK
+948 AYVYAAPGK
-957 SVQLTVGTGSSA
+957 SVQLTVGTGDSA
-969 AKYTGKT
+969 ATYAGKT
-976 NKLGRAKIEYDL
+976 NKLGRVKIEYDL
-988 PQDTLAAERVTLEA
+988 PQDTLAADRVMLEA
-1002 RVGSTAA
+1002 RVGSTEAA
-1009 AAAAA
+1009 AAAADA
-1014 EVTARNYVRYV
+1014 TARNYVRYV

-1098 TIPLTQKSR
+1098 TIPLSKKSR
-1107 EGTRVRYVA
+1107 EGTRVRYAA

-1121 GYLKL
+1121 GYLEL
-1126 LDEFNKAN
+1126 LDEQQKSNSHN
-1134 DSTYVNCGNFE
+1134 VQVGNFE
-1145 QIFMPQTYRISNAQ
+1145 KIFMPQTYRISNAQ

-1214 QMVADAFAEEDKDGK
+1214 QMVADAFAEEDENGK

-1262 FAAELKAAVGGSSAL
+1262 FAADLKAAVGGSSAL

-1319 AAIKELVDHASRAE
+1319 AAIEELVDHASRAE

-1346 MGIGRLNQYGSWND
+1346 MGVGRLNQYGSWND

-1418 TAYIESEFIENSNS
+1418 TAYIESEFIENSNN

-1443 AMQCDILDDLYD
+1443 AMQCDILDNLYD

-1474 WKLNGDVSAHMKLI
+1474 WRLNGDMSAHMKLI

-1593 FEDLLYRQLC
+1593 FEDLLHRQLC

-1676 ELTDA
+1676 ELTDT

-1702 ARYRNVPAKAAP
+1702 ARYRNVAAKAAP

-1784 DGFEEARSAWLRVP
+1784 DGYEEARSAWLRVP

-1805 IGLVSKAAPEV
+1805 IGLASTAAPEV
-1816 ASVHAYTDCV
+1816 ASAHAYTDCV
-1826 EVEFTQYMDASD
+1826 EVEFAQYMDASD
-1838 DTLVALCAQ
+1838 DTLAALCAQ
-1847 GLGDVTYKWLDKQDD
+1847 GLGDVTYTWLDKQDD

-1873 IRYADAREAGSAVAF
+1873 IRYADACEVGSTVSF

-1906 GELSVGVRADKL
+1906 GELVVGVRADKL

-1964 VDATQAVTGED
+1964 VDANQAVTGED

-2108 TVTDEA
+2108 TVTDEP
-2114 APDPTPDP
+2114 APEPTPDP
-2122 GLKPEPEPTPGDG
+2122 GLKPEPEPTPDGG
-2135 EQGGGADG
+2135 EQGGGTDG
-2143 SGGTGVPAGGSTST
+2143 SGGAGVPAGSSTST
-2157 TTAVTTDK
+2157 TTTVTTNK

-2178 TELASTGDSTA
+2178 TELAGTGDSAA

-2202 AAAGVAATKRRKR
+2202 AAAGIAATKRRKH

>member
-1 MRWTTVRALCRRLT
+1 MRWTTARALCRRLT
-15 VAAVTLTMVTGSLP
+15 VTTVTLAMVTGSFP
-29 VGAFA
+29 AGAFA
-34 EALNTDSTFVQTDVE
+34 EALTTDSTFVQTDNG
-49 QVDDADAADA
+49 QAD
-59 ADAAPADSAD
+59 DAAPADSAD

-83 AGAADPTVLD
+83 AGAADPAALEA
-93 TGDTPTPP
+93 GDTPTPP

-137 QQKQEETA
+137 QQKQEEA
-145 EAEAT
+145 SGAEAT
-150 WNEDLGLWMTSKGAT
+150 WNEELELWATSKGAT
-165 GVKDE
+165 GVKGE
-170 YDDGYV
+170 HDDGYV

-211 STIDDKNVVSLT
+211 STIDGKHVVSLT

-254 IALPDSVKELK
+254 IALPDSVEELGWN
-265 SYAFYKSKTLQTVT
+265 AFTGSKTLQTVT

-290 EQAFKEC
+290 EQAFEGC
-297 EQLDDK
+297 EQLDDN

-311 VKTIDYLAFAYC
+311 VKTIDYRAFANC
-323 GVPQFYVSD
+323 GVPQFHVSD

-342 VPGTVERIERNA
+342 VPGTVERIERYA

-374 AHAFASLDPAIAGK
+374 AHAFTYLDPALAGK
-388 EIVLPKSVEMIE
+388 EIVVPKSVQSIDLEP
-400 WGAFENTRYGNETNH
+400 FDNTRNTSSAGTSTTNH
-415 NAVALRVMN
+415 NAVTLRVMN
-424 PDLQFGEAGYPGDY
+424 PDIKLEEAGLYT
-438 NERVTIDGVT
+438 NNVTIDGVD
-448 YAIPFS
+448 YLMPFS

-466 AGNPSMVKKLA
+466 AGNPSMIKKIA
-477 DAVADRKDSVD
+477 DAVADRMDSAD
-488 SSKPAYTF
+488 PTRPAYTF
-496 EWVGE
+496 EWMGE
-501 AAQITGKLPQGA
+501 DAQITGKLPQGA

-525 LPVGDDGSFTADVL
+525 LTVGDDGSVAADVL

-576 EDFTKIPTSRAIELN
+576 EDFTKIPASRAIELN
-591 VAYLE
+591 VGYLE

-609 DSLVNIDLTVKNGG
+609 DSLDNIDLTVKSGG

-634 NDYRIQGTALVVSQ
+634 NDYRIQGTVLVVSQ
-648 AIADADQDLEITLV
+648 AIADADQDLEITLE

-675 VKPSAGK
+675 VKPSVGK

-714 GKLVADGVTYL
+714 GRLVADGVTYL

-754 NKTSYEIQATSYST
+754 NKTSYDIQATSYST

-790 KQLDVTLDVP
+790 KQLNVTLDVP
-800 AFDVE
+800 TFDVE

-816 SVIAESPA
+816 SVIADSSA
-824 VTGVETELRIHYELK
+824 VVGVETELRIHYELK

-853 TVEDVSAGAREA
+853 AVEDVSAGAREA

-872 WAGTTWEGDNLV
+872 WADTTWEGDNLV

-894 VFVRFKPKAAGTYAI
+894 VFVRFKPKSSGTYAI

-948 AHVYAAPGK
+948 AYVYAAPGK

-1002 RVGSTAA
+1002 RVGSTDV

-1025 PGASVWNFDVTYR
+1025 PSASVWNFDVTYR

-1159 LMTMLSFDANA
+1159 LMTMLSFDAKA

-1214 QMVADAFAEEDKDGK
+1214 QMVADAFAEEDENGK

-1244 PAASDGEGDG
+1244 PAASDGEGDD
-1254 AGNDEAAQ
+1254 AGNEEAAQ
-1262 FAAELKAAVGGSSAL
+1262 FAAELKAAVGGSAAL

-1312 GANAADA
+1312 GANPADA

-1405 VKGFKVAAPDGEQ
+1405 IKGFKVAAPDGEQ
-1418 TAYIESEFIENSNS
+1418 TAYIESEFIENSNN

-1443 AMQCDILDDLYD
+1443 AMQCDILDNLYD

-1474 WKLNGDVSAHMKLI
+1474 WKRNGDVSAHMKLI

-1519 FPAATQGIGIFTGIY
+1519 FPAATQGIGVFTGIY

-1640 VGSERAIKLTNA
+1640 VGSERAVKLTNA

-1702 ARYRNVPAKAAP
+1702 ARYRNVAAKAAP

-1741 AAGTNAV
+1741 AAGTNEV

-1784 DGFEEARSAWLRVP
+1784 GGYEEARSAWLRVP

-1805 IGLVSKAAPEV
+1805 IGLVSTAAPEV
-1816 ASVHAYTDCV
+1816 VSAHAYTDCI
-1826 EVEFTQYMDASD
+1826 EVEFAQYMDASD
-1838 DTLVALCAQ
+1838 DALAALCAQ
-1847 GLGDVTYKWLDKQDD
+1847 GLGDVTYTWLDKQDD

-1873 IRYADAREAGSAVAF
+1873 IRYADACEAGSTVAL

-1897 GTAMARWAS
+1897 GTAMERWAS
-1906 GELSVGVRADKL
+1906 GELVVGVRADKL

-1928 LEGSDFELV
+1928 LDGSDFELV

-2114 APDPTPDP
+2114 APEPTPDP
-2122 GLKPEPEPTPGDG
+2122 EPTPEPTPGGG

-2143 SGGTGVPAGGSTST
+2143 SGGVGVPAGSSTST

-2165 SKGKGKNGKKSGG
+2165 SKDKGKNGKKSGG
-2178 TELASTGDSTA
+2178 TELASTGDSA
-2189 MTVAALGIAGATV
+2189 VMTVAALGIAGATV
-2202 AAAGVAATKRRKR
+2202 ATAGIAATKRRKR

>member
-29 VGAFA
+29 AGAFA
-34 EALNTDSTFVQTDVE
+34 ETLTTDGTFVQ
-49 QVDDADAADA
+49 ADNGQA

-83 AGAADPTVLD
+83 AGAADPTVPAA
-93 TGDTPTPP
+93 GDTPTPP
-101 ASEIASAAGLTG
+101 DSEIASAAGLTG
-113 AGQTESTPAG
+113 AGQTESTPVA
-123 TLATDLVEGKELAE
+123 TLAIDLVEGKELAE

-223 GMGSAALTSITFA
+223 GMGSAALTSIAFA

-254 IALPDSVKELK
+254 IALPDSVEELK

-496 EWVGE
+496 EWMGE
-501 AAQITGKLPQGA
+501 AAQVTGKLPQSVTA
-513 AAVLVQ
+513 TLVQ

-525 LPVGDDGSFTADVL
+525 LAVGDDGSFTADAL

-576 EDFTKIPTSRAIELN
+576 EDFTKIPASRAIELN

-609 DSLVNIDLTVKNGG
+609 DSLDNIDLTVKSGG

-648 AIADADQDLEITLV
+648 AIADADQDLEITLE

-714 GKLVADGVTYL
+714 GKLVADGVTHL

-754 NKTSYEIQATSYST
+754 NKTSYDIQATSYST

-800 AFDVE
+800 TFDVE

-816 SVIAESPA
+816 SVIADSSA
-824 VTGVETELRIHYELK
+824 VVGAETELRIHYELK

-853 TVEDVSAGAREA
+853 AVEDVSAGAREA

-872 WAGTTWEGDNLV
+872 WAATTWEGDNLV

-894 VFVRFKPKAAGTYAI
+894 VFVRFKPKAAGIYAV

-948 AHVYAAPGK
+948 AYVYAAPCK

-976 NKLGRAKIEYDL
+976 NKLGRAKIEYEL

-1002 RVGSTAA
+1002 RVGSTDV

-1047 GKDTGKSLW
+1047 GKDTGKGLW

-1107 EGTRVRYVA
+1107 EGTRVRYAA

-1126 LDEFNKAN
+1126 LNEFNKAN

-1159 LMTMLSFDANA
+1159 LMAMLSFDAKA

-1229 EDEAQGGAARKARRA
+1229 EDEAQGGAARKARRD

-1346 MGIGRLNQYGSWND
+1346 MGIGQLNQYGSWND

-1418 TAYIESEFIENSNS
+1418 TAYIESEFIENSNN

-1443 AMQCDILDDLYD
+1443 AMQCDILDNLYD
-1455 NWNVVHSLNNSKVR
+1455 NWNVVHSLNNSTIR

-1474 WKLNGDVSAHMKLI
+1474 WKRNGDASAHMKLI

-1676 ELTDA
+1676 ELTDS

-1702 ARYRNVPAKAAP
+1702 ARYRNVAAKAAP

-1784 DGFEEARSAWLRVP
+1784 DGYEEARSAWLRVP

-1805 IGLVSKAAPEV
+1805 IGLVSTAAPEV
-1816 ASVHAYTDCV
+1816 ASAHAYTDCV

-1838 DTLVALCAQ
+1838 DALVALCAQ
-1847 GLGDVTYKWLDKQDD
+1847 GLGDVTYAWLDKQDD

-1873 IRYADAREAGSAVAF
+1873 IRYADAREAGSTVAF

-1906 GELSVGVRADKL
+1906 GELVVGVRADKL

-1942 KAGKPFAG
+1942 RAGKPFAG

-1964 VDATQAVTGED
+1964 VDAIQAVTGED

-1980 VLHGALPGL
+1980 ALHGTLPGL
-1989 TTLTAAVDGTA
+1989 TTLTATVDGTA
-2000 LSKQVDVRVSAEAV
+2000 LSKQVGVRVSAEAV

-2053 TTIWYTTND
+2053 ATIWYTTND

-2114 APDPTPDP
+2114 VPEPTPDP

-2157 TTAVTTDK
+2157 TTTVTTNK
-2165 SKGKGKNGKKSGG
+2165 SKGKGENGKKSGG

-2202 AAAGVAATKRRKR
+2202 AAAGIAATKRRKR

>member
-1 MRWTTVRALCRRLT
+1 MRWTAVRALCRRLT

-29 VGAFA
+29 AGAFA
-34 EALNTDSTFVQTDVE
+34 ETLTTDGTFVQTDNG
-49 QVDDADAADA
+49 QA
-59 ADAAPADSAD
+59 ADAAPADLAG
-69 AQTSDSA
+69 AQTPDSA

-101 ASEIASAAGLTG
+101 DSEIASAAGLTG

-137 QQKQEETA
+137 QQKQEEA
-145 EAEAT
+145 SGAEAT
-150 WNEDLGLWMTSKGAT
+150 WNEELELWATSKGAT
-165 GVKDE
+165 GVKGED
-170 YDDGYV
+170 DDGYV

-211 STIDDKNVVSLT
+211 STIDGKHVVSLT

-236 PNSHVRSVG
+236 SNSHVRSVG

-254 IALPDSVKELK
+254 IALPDSVEELGWN
-265 SYAFYKSKTLQTVT
+265 AFTGSKTLQTVT

-290 EQAFKEC
+290 EQAFEGC
-297 EQLDDK
+297 EQLDDN

-311 VKTIDYLAFAYC
+311 VKTIDYRAFANC
-323 GVPQFYVSD
+323 GVPQFHVSD

-342 VPGTVERIERNA
+342 VPGTVERIERYA

-374 AHAFASLDPAIAGK
+374 AHAFTYLDPALAGK
-388 EIVLPKSVEMIE
+388 EIVVPKSVQTIDLEP
-400 WGAFENTRYGNETNH
+400 FDNTRNTSSAGTSTTNH
-415 NAVALRVMN
+415 NAVTLRVMN
-424 PDLQFGEAGYPGDY
+424 PDIKLEEAGLYT
-438 NERVTIDGVT
+438 NNVTIDGVD
-448 YAIPFS
+448 YLMPFS

-466 AGNPSMVKKLA
+466 AGNPSMIKKIA
-477 DAVADRKDSVD
+477 DAVADRMDSAD
-488 SSKPAYTF
+488 PTRPAYTF
-496 EWVGE
+496 EWMGE
-501 AAQITGKLPQGA
+501 DAQITGKLPQGA

-525 LPVGDDGSFTADVL
+525 LTVGDDGSVAADVL

-551 GYYDMVLARPGDQ
+551 GYYDMVLARLGDQ

-576 EDFTKIPTSRAIELN
+576 EDFTKIPASRAIELN
-591 VAYLE
+591 VGYLE

-609 DSLVNIDLTVKNGG
+609 DSLDNIDLTVKSGG
-623 KTLKPAKGDKE
+623 KTLKPAKGDRE

-648 AIADADQDLEITLV
+648 TIADADQDLEITLV

-739 ETPRLKAGSYTIVAF
+739 ETPRLKAGSYTIIAF
-754 NKTSYEIQATSYST
+754 NKTSYDIQATSYST

-790 KQLDVTLDVP
+790 KQLNVTLDVP
-800 AFDVE
+800 TFDVE

-816 SVIAESPA
+816 SVIADSSA
-824 VTGVETELRIHYELK
+824 VVGVETELRIHYELK

-853 TVEDVSAGAREA
+853 AVEDVSAGAREA
-865 GASSDAM
+865 GANSDAM
-872 WAGTTWEGDNLV
+872 WADTTWEGDNLV

-894 VFVRFKPKAAGTYAI
+894 VFVRFKPKSSGTYAI
-909 SPLITLGEV
+909 SPLIALGEV

-948 AHVYAAPGK
+948 AYVYAAPGK
-957 SVQLTVGTGSSA
+957 SVKLTVGTGSSA

-1002 RVGSTAA
+1002 RVGSTDV

-1025 PGASVWNFDVTYR
+1025 PSASVWSFDVTYR

-1159 LMTMLSFDANA
+1159 LMTMLSFDAKA

-1214 QMVADAFAEEDKDGK
+1214 QMVADAFAEEDENGK
-1229 EDEAQGGAARKARRA
+1229 EDEAQGGAGRKARRA
-1244 PAASDGEGDG
+1244 PAASDGEGDD
-1254 AGNDEAAQ
+1254 AGNEEAAQ
-1262 FAAELKAAVGGSSAL
+1262 FAAELKAAVGGSAAL

-1405 VKGFKVAAPDGEQ
+1405 IKGFKVAAPDGEQ
-1418 TAYIESEFIENSNS
+1418 TAYIESEFIENSNN

-1443 AMQCDILDDLYD
+1443 AMQCDILDNLYD

-1474 WKLNGDVSAHMKLI
+1474 WKRNGDVSAHMKLI

-1519 FPAATQGIGIFTGIY
+1519 FPAATQGIGVFTGIY

-1640 VGSERAIKLTNA
+1640 VGSERAVKLTNA

-1702 ARYRNVPAKAAP
+1702 ARYRNVAAKAAP

-1741 AAGTNAV
+1741 AAGTNEV

-1784 DGFEEARSAWLRVP
+1784 GGYEEARSAWLRVP

-1805 IGLVSKAAPEV
+1805 IGLVSTAAPEV
-1816 ASVHAYTDCV
+1816 VSAHAYTDCI
-1826 EVEFTQYMDASD
+1826 EVEFAQYMDASD
-1838 DTLVALCAQ
+1838 DALAALCAQ
-1847 GLGDVTYKWLDKQDD
+1847 GLGDVTYTWLGKQDD

-1873 IRYADAREAGSAVAF
+1873 IRYADACEAGSTVAL

-1897 GTAMARWAS
+1897 GKAMARWAS
-1906 GELSVGVRADKL
+1906 GELVVGVRADKL

-1928 LEGSDFELV
+1928 LDGSDFELV

-1964 VDATQAVTGED
+1964 VEATQAVTGED

-2114 APDPTPDP
+2114 APEPTPDP
-2122 GLKPEPEPTPGDG
+2122 EPTPEPTPDG
-2135 EQGGGADG
+2135 GGQGGGTDG
-2143 SGGTGVPAGGSTST
+2143 SGGAGVPAGSSTST
-2157 TTAVTTDK
+2157 TTTVTTEK

-2178 TELASTGDSTA
+2178 TELAGTGDSA
-2189 MTVAALGIAGATV
+2189 VMTVAALGIAGATV
-2202 AAAGVAATKRRKR
+2202 ATAGIAATKRRKR

>member
-1 MRWTTVRALCRRLT
+1 MRWTTVRALCCRLT

-29 VGAFA
+29 AGAFA
-34 EALNTDSTFVQTDVE
+34 EALNTDGTFVQTDNG
-49 QVDDADAADA
+49 QAGDAAS
-59 ADAAPADSAD
+59 ADSAD
-69 AQTSDSA
+69 AQTPDSA
-76 SADPAPD
+76 SAGPMPD
-83 AGAADPTVLD
+83 AGAADPTALD
-93 TGDTPTPP
+93 TGDAPTPP

-165 GVKDE
+165 GVKGE
-170 YDDGYV
+170 SDDGYV

-181 PAQYYFSIDSLTNEI
+181 PAQYYFSIDSLTNKI

-211 STIDDKNVVSLT
+211 STIDGKHVVSLT

-236 PNSHVRSVG
+236 PDSHIRSVG
-245 GLGGSSIKE
+245 GLGGSSIKA
-254 IALPDSVKELK
+254 ITLPDSVEELGWN
-265 SYAFYKSKTLQTVT
+265 AFTGSKTLQTVT

-290 EQAFKEC
+290 EQAFEGC

-311 VKTIDYLAFAYC
+311 VKTIDYRAFANC

-342 VPGTVERIERNA
+342 VPGTVERIERYA

-374 AHAFASLDPAIAGK
+374 AHAFTYLDPALAGK
-388 EIVLPKSVEMIE
+388 EIVVSKSVQSIDLEP
-400 WGAFENTRYGNETNH
+400 FDNTRITSSAGSSTTNH
-415 NAVALRVMN
+415 NAVALRIMN
-424 PDLQFGEAGYPGDY
+424 PDVKLEEAGLYT
-438 NERVTIDGVT
+438 NNVTIDGVD
-448 YAIPFS
+448 YSMPFS

-466 AGNPSMVKKLA
+466 AGNPSMIKKIA
-477 DAVADRKDSVD
+477 DAVADRKDSAD
-488 SSKPAYTF
+488 PSRPAYTF
-496 EWVGE
+496 EWMGE
-501 AAQITGKLPQGA
+501 AAQVTGKLPQGA

-525 LPVGDDGSFTADVL
+525 LAVGDDGAFTADAL
-539 SKTAATLRISLS
+539 SKMAATLRISLD
-551 GYYDMVLARPGDQ
+551 GCYDMVLARPGDQ
-564 MTGTWN
+564 MTGTWDV
-570 IGEIKA
+570 GEINA
-576 EDFTKIPTSRAIELN
+576 EDFTKIPASRAIELN

-609 DSLVNIDLTVKNGG
+609 DSLDDIDVTVTCDG

-634 NDYRIQGTALVVSQ
+634 NDYRIQGTVLVVSQ
-648 AIADADQDLEITLV
+648 AIADADQELEIALK
-662 PKDSLKLGGATAT
+662 PKDNLKLGGETAA

-707 LVFRTSD
+707 LVFRASD

-725 MGYEDDGTTPIMKA
+725 TGYEDDGTTPIMKA

-754 NKTSYEIQATSYST
+754 NKTSYDIQAKDYST
-768 FSRLGLTVG
+768 FSRLGLTAG

-800 AFDVE
+800 TFDVE

-816 SVIAESPA
+816 SVIADSSA
-824 VTGVETELRIHYELK
+824 VVGVETELRIHYVLK

-853 TVEDVSAGAREA
+853 TVEDVSAGSREA
-865 GASSDAM
+865 GDSSRTWWTDA
-872 WAGTTWEGDNLV
+872 TWEGDNLV
-884 LDMKKSAGAD
+884 LNMKKGMGAD
-894 VFVRFKPKAAGTYAI
+894 VFVRFKPKTAGTYAV

-929 SGSRI
+929 SGSCI
-934 EVDNTDVHSLLGNV
+934 EVDSTDVHSLLGNV
-948 AHVYAAPGK
+948 AYVYAAPGK

-988 PQDTLAAERVTLEA
+988 PQDTLAAERVMLEA
-1002 RVGSTAA
+1002 RVGSTDVAA
-1009 AAAAA
+1009 AAAD
-1014 EVTARNYVRYV
+1014 VTARNYVRYV

-1038 GGTQNLVKD
+1038 GGTQSLVKD

-1203 DVDEAFNDAID
+1203 DVDEAFNGAID

-1229 EDEAQGGAARKARRA
+1229 EDEAQGGTARKARRA
-1244 PAASDGEGDG
+1244 PAASDGEGDD

-1277 LTQQGDS
+1277 LTKQGDS

-1346 MGIGRLNQYGSWND
+1346 MGIGQLNQYGSWND

-1418 TAYIESEFIENSNS
+1418 TAYIESEFIENSNN

-1443 AMQCDILDDLYD
+1443 AMQCDILDNLYD

-1514 AAGQA
+1514 AVGQA

-1652 ECAYDVACEQVERA
+1652 ECAYDVACEQVGRA

-1702 ARYRNVPAKAAP
+1702 ARYRHVAAKAAP

-1741 AAGTNAV
+1741 AAGTNAT

-1784 DGFEEARSAWLRVP
+1784 DGYEEACSAWLRVP

-1805 IGLVSKAAPEV
+1805 IGLVSTAAPEV
-1816 ASVHAYTDCV
+1816 ASAHAYTDCI
-1826 EVEFTQYMDASD
+1826 EVEFAQYMDASD
-1838 DTLVALCAQ
+1838 DALAALCAR
-1847 GLGDVTYKWLDKQDD
+1847 GLGDVTYTWLDKQDD
-1862 PNGKPLSRVLR
+1862 PSGKPLSRVLR
-1873 IRYADAREAGSAVAF
+1873 IRYADAREAGSTVAF

-1897 GTAMARWAS
+1897 GTAMSRWAS
-1906 GELSVGVRADKL
+1906 GELAVGVRADKL

-1928 LEGSDFELV
+1928 LEGGDFKLV
-1937 AHVTD
+1937 AYVTD

-2014 RPARPVATIGATT
+2014 RPARPAATIGATT
-2027 FGAWS
+2027 FGSWS

-2053 TTIWYTTND
+2053 ATIWYTTND

-2074 TEPIALDSNMYVRIA
+2074 IEPIALDSNMYVRIA

-2108 TVTDEA
+2108 
-2114 APDPTPDP
+2114 
-2122 GLKPEPEPTPGDG
+2122 
-2135 EQGGGADG
+2135 G
-2143 SGGTGVPAGGSTST
+2143 SVRPRLT
-2157 TTAVTTDK
+2157 
-2165 SKGKGKNGKKSGG
+2165 
-2178 TELASTGDSTA
+2178 
-2189 MTVAALGIAGATV
+2189 
-2202 AAAGVAATKRRKR
+2202 

>member
-15 VAAVTLTMVTGSLP
+15 IAAVTLTMVTGSLP

-34 EALNTDSTFVQTDVE
+34 EVLTTDSTFVQTDVD
-49 QVDDADAADA
+49 QVDAADPADPAPDADA
-59 ADAAPADSAD
+59 
-69 AQTSDSA
+69 
-76 SADPAPD
+76 ADPAPD

-93 TGDTPTPP
+93 TGDAPTSP

-137 QQKQEETA
+137 QQKQEEA
-145 EAEAT
+145 SGAEAT
-150 WNEDLGLWMTSKGAT
+150 WNEELGLWATSKGTT

-176 AGEQT
+176 AGEQA

-211 STIDDKNVVSLT
+211 STIDGKHVVSLR
-223 GMGSAALTSITFA
+223 GMGKPALTSVTFA
-236 PNSHVRSVG
+236 PDSHVRTVG

-254 IALPDSVKELK
+254 IALPDSVEELGWN
-265 SYAFYKSKTLQTVT
+265 AFTGSKTLQTVT

-290 EQAFKEC
+290 EQAFEGC
-297 EQLDDK
+297 EQLDDN

-311 VKTIDYLAFAYC
+311 VKTIDYRAFANC

-342 VPGTVERIERNA
+342 VPGTVERIGHYA
-354 FDGCSHV
+354 FCGCSFV

-369 VKYIG
+369 VKSIG
-374 AHAFASLDPAIAGK
+374 ALAFASLDPAIAGK

-415 NAVALRVMN
+415 NAVVLRVMN

-496 EWVGE
+496 EWMGE
-501 AAQITGKLPQGA
+501 AAQVTGKLPQNA
-513 AAVLVQ
+513 TATLVQ

-525 LPVGDDGSFTADVL
+525 LAVGDDGSFTADAL

-570 IGEIKA
+570 IGEIEA
-576 EDFTKIPTSRAIELN
+576 EDFTKIPASRAIELN
-591 VAYLE
+591 VGYLE
-596 PVAGQDKTERIEL
+596 PIVGQDKTERIEL
-609 DSLVNIDLTVKNGG
+609 DSLDNIDLTVKSGG

-648 AIADADQDLEITLV
+648 AIADADQDLEITFE

-725 MGYEDDGTTPIMKA
+725 MDYEDDGTTPIMKA

-754 NKTSYEIQATSYST
+754 NKTSYDIQATSYST

-800 AFDVE
+800 TFDVE

-816 SVIAESPA
+816 SVIADSSA
-824 VTGVETELRIHYELK
+824 VVGVETELRIHYELK
-839 DSQAAKIEIPLAKD
+839 DSQSAKIEIPLAKD
-853 TVEDVSAGAREA
+853 AVEDVSAGSRDP
-865 GASSDAM
+865 GDSSRTWWTDA
-872 WAGTTWEGDNLV
+872 TWEGDNLV
-884 LDMKKSAGAD
+884 LDMKKGMGAD
-894 VFVRFKPKAAGTYAI
+894 VFVRFKPKAAGIFAI

-934 EVDNTDVHSLLGNV
+934 EVDSTDVHSLLGNV
-948 AHVYAAPGK
+948 AYVYAAPGK
-957 SVQLTVGTGSSA
+957 SVQLTVG
-969 AKYTGKT
+969 
-976 NKLGRAKIEYDL
+976 
-988 PQDTLAAERVTLEA
+988 
-1002 RVGSTAA
+1002 STDV

-1203 DVDEAFNDAID
+1203 DVDQAFNDAID
-1214 QMVADAFAEEDKDGK
+1214 QMVADAFAEEEKGGK

-1244 PAASDGEGDG
+1244 PVVSDGEGDD

-1277 LTQQGDS
+1277 LTKQGDS

-1298 GTSEDWY
+1298 GTGEDWY
-1305 QELAAAQ
+1305 QELASAQ

-1418 TAYIESEFIENSNS
+1418 TAYIESEFIENSNN
-1432 NKNQALLFNSI
+1432 NKNQTLLFNSI
-1443 AMQCDILDDLYD
+1443 AMQCDILDNLYD
-1455 NWNVVHSLNNSKVR
+1455 NWNVVHSLNNSTIR

-1474 WKLNGDVSAHMKLI
+1474 WKRNGDVSAHMKLI

-1652 ECAYDVACEQVERA
+1652 ECAYDVACEQVERE

-1681 EVYKANKDGLISDE
+1681 EVYNANKDGLISDE

-1702 ARYRNVPAKAAP
+1702 ARYRNVAAKAAP

-1748 RWDAEEYEQDNPLA
+1748 RWDAVEYEQDNPLA

-1784 DGFEEARSAWLRVP
+1784 DGYEEARSAWLRVP

-1805 IGLVSKAAPEV
+1805 IGLVSTAAPEV
-1816 ASVHAYTDCV
+1816 ASAHAYTDCI
-1826 EVEFTQYMDASD
+1826 EVEFAQYMDASD
-1838 DTLVALCAQ
+1838 DALAALCAQ
-1847 GLGDVTYKWLDKQDD
+1847 GLGDVTYTWLDKQDD
-1862 PNGKPLSRVLR
+1862 PNGKSLSRVLR
-1873 IRYADAREAGSAVAF
+1873 IRYADACEAGSTVAF
-1888 ELDGARNYA
+1888 KLDGARNYA

-1906 GELSVGVRADKL
+1906 GELVVGVRADKL

-1942 KAGKPFAG
+1942 RAGKPFAG

-1980 VLHGALPGL
+1980 ALHGVLPGL

-2053 TTIWYTTND
+2053 TTIWYTAND

-2114 APDPTPDP
+2114 TPEPKPEP
-2122 GLKPEPEPTPGDG
+2122 GPEPEPKPTPGGG

-2143 SGGTGVPAGGSTST
+2143 SGGTGAPAGGSTST
-2157 TTAVTTDK
+2157 TTMVTTDK

-2178 TELASTGDSTA
+2178 AELASTGDFAA

-2202 AAAGVAATKRRKR
+2202 AAAGIAATKRRKR

>member
-15 VAAVTLTMVTGSLP
+15 IAAVTLTMVTGSLP

-34 EALNTDSTFVQTDVE
+34 EALTTDSTFVQTDVD
-49 QVDDADAADA
+49 QVDAADPADPAPDADA
-59 ADAAPADSAD
+59 
-69 AQTSDSA
+69 
-76 SADPAPD
+76 ADPAPD
-83 AGAADPTVLD
+83 AGAADPTVPD
-93 TGDTPTPP
+93 TGDNPTPP

-150 WNEDLGLWMTSKGAT
+150 WNEELELWATSKGAT
-165 GVKDE
+165 GVKGE

-254 IALPDSVKELK
+254 IALPDSVEELK

-297 EQLDDK
+297 EQLDDN

-342 VPGTVERIERNA
+342 VPGTVERIGPYA
-354 FDGCSHV
+354 FNGCEHV

-369 VKYIG
+369 VKSIG
-374 AHAFASLDPAIAGK
+374 AHAFTYLDPALAGK
-388 EIVLPKSVEMIE
+388 EIVVPKSVQSIDLEP
-400 WGAFENTRYGNETNH
+400 FDNTRITSAAGSSTTNH
-415 NAVALRVMN
+415 NAVTLRVMN
-424 PDLQFGEAGYPGDY
+424 PDIKLEEGGLYV
-438 NERVTIDGVT
+438 NNVTIDGVD
-448 YAIPFS
+448 YSMPFS

-477 DAVADRKDSVD
+477 DAVADRKDSAD

-496 EWVGE
+496 EWMGE
-501 AAQITGKLPQGA
+501 AAQVTGKLPQSA
-513 AAVLVQ
+513 TARLVQ

-525 LPVGDDGSFTADVL
+525 LAVGDDGSFTADAL

-576 EDFTKIPTSRAIELN
+576 EDFTKIPASRAIELN
-591 VAYLE
+591 VGYLE
-596 PVAGQDKTERIEL
+596 PIVGQDKTERIEL
-609 DSLVNIDLTVKNGG
+609 DSLDNIDLTVKSGG

-648 AIADADQDLEITLV
+648 AIADADQDLEITLE
-662 PKDSLKLGGATAT
+662 PKESLKLGGATAT

-682 VDIDLKPWGTAT
+682 VDIDLKPWGTVT

-754 NKTSYEIQATSYST
+754 NKTSYDIQATSYST

-790 KQLDVTLDVP
+790 KQLDVMLDVP
-800 AFDVE
+800 TFDVE

-816 SVIAESPA
+816 SVIADSSA
-824 VTGVETELRIHYELK
+824 VVGVETELRIHYELK

-853 TVEDVSAGAREA
+853 AVEEVSAGSREA
-865 GASSDAM
+865 GASSEAM
-872 WAGTTWEGDNLV
+872 WANATWEGDNLV
-884 LDMKKSAGAD
+884 LNMTKNAGAD

-934 EVDNTDVHSLLGNV
+934 EVDSTDVHSLLGNV
-948 AHVYAAPGK
+948 AYVYAAPGK
-957 SVQLTVGTGSSA
+957 SAQLTVGAGASA

-1002 RVGSTAA
+1002 RVGSTDV

-1244 PAASDGEGDG
+1244 PAASDGEGDD

-1262 FAAELKAAVGGSSAL
+1262 FAAELKAAVGGSAAL

-1346 MGIGRLNQYGSWND
+1346 MGIGQLNQYGSWND

-1418 TAYIESEFIENSNS
+1418 TAYIESEFIENSNN

-1443 AMQCDILDDLYD
+1443 AMQCDILDNLYD

-1474 WKLNGDVSAHMKLI
+1474 WKRSGDVSAHMKLI

-1593 FEDLLYRQLC
+1593 FENLLYRQLC

-1676 ELTDA
+1676 ELTDS

-1702 ARYRNVPAKAAP
+1702 ARYRNVAAKAAP

-1784 DGFEEARSAWLRVP
+1784 DGYEEARSAWLRVP

-1805 IGLVSKAAPEV
+1805 IGLVSTAAPEV
-1816 ASVHAYTDCV
+1816 ASAHAYTDCV

-1838 DTLVALCAQ
+1838 DALVALCAQ
-1847 GLGDVTYKWLDKQDD
+1847 GLGDVTYAWLDKQDD

-1873 IRYADAREAGSAVAF
+1873 IRYADAREAGSTVAF

-1906 GELSVGVRADKL
+1906 GELVVGVRADKL

-1942 KAGKPFAG
+1942 RAGKPFAG

-1964 VDATQAVTGED
+1964 VDAIQAVTGED

-1980 VLHGALPGL
+1980 ALHGALPGL
-1989 TTLTAAVDGTA
+1989 TTLTATVDGTA

-2095 SYSEYSER
+2095 SYSEYSEC

-2114 APDPTPDP
+2114 VPEPKPEP
-2122 GLKPEPEPTPGDG
+2122 EPEPEPTPGSG

-2143 SGGTGVPAGGSTST
+2143 SGGTGAPAGGSTST
-2157 TTAVTTDK
+2157 TTTVTTDK
-2165 SKGKGKNGKKSGG
+2165 SKGKGENGKKSGG
-2178 TELASTGDSTA
+2178 TELASTGDSAA

-2202 AAAGVAATKRRKR
+2202 AAAGIAATKRRKR

>member
-15 VAAVTLTMVTGSLP
+15 IAAVTLTMVTGSLP

-34 EALNTDSTFVQTDVE
+34 EALTTDSTFAQTDVD
-49 QVDDADAADA
+49 QVDAADPADPAPDADAANA
-59 ADAAPADSAD
+59 
-69 AQTSDSA
+69 
-76 SADPAPD
+76 ADPAPD
-83 AGAADPTVLD
+83 AGAADPTALEA
-93 TGDTPTPP
+93 GDTPTPP

-123 TLATDLVEGKELAE
+123 TLATDLIEGKELAE
-137 QQKQEETA
+137 QQKQEEASGT
-145 EAEAT
+145 EAT
-150 WNEDLGLWMTSKGAT
+150 WNEELELWATSKGAT

-223 GMGSAALTSITFA
+223 GMGNAALTSITFA

-254 IALPDSVKELK
+254 IALPDSVEELK

-297 EQLDDK
+297 EQLDDN

-342 VPGTVERIERNA
+342 VPGTVERIGHYA
-354 FDGCSHV
+354 FCGCSFV

-369 VKYIG
+369 VKSIG
-374 AHAFASLDPAIAGK
+374 ALAFASLDPAIAGK

-424 PDLQFGEAGYPGDY
+424 PDLQFGEAGYSGDY

-496 EWVGE
+496 EWMGE
-501 AAQITGKLPQGA
+501 AAQ
-513 AAVLVQ
+513 
-519 AGQSTP
+519 STP
-525 LPVGDDGSFTADVL
+525 LTVGDDGSFTADAL

-576 EDFTKIPTSRAIELN
+576 EDFTKIPASRAIELN

-609 DSLVNIDLTVKNGG
+609 DSLDNIDLTVKSGG

-634 NDYRIQGTALVVSQ
+634 NDFRIQGTALVVSQ
-648 AIADADQDLEITLV
+648 AIADADQDLEITLK

-682 VDIDLKPWGTAT
+682 ADIDLKPWGTAAI
-694 VTTKGDYQGANRV
+694 TTKGDYQGANRA

-739 ETPRLKAGSYTIVAF
+739 ETPRLKAGSYAIVAF
-754 NKTSYEIQATSYST
+754 NKTSYDIQATSYST

-800 AFDVE
+800 TFDVE

-816 SVIAESPA
+816 SVIADSSA
-824 VTGVETELRIHYELK
+824 VVGVETELRIHYELK

-853 TVEDVSAGAREA
+853 AVEDVSAGAREA

-884 LDMKKSAGAD
+884 LNMKKGMGAD

-948 AHVYAAPGK
+948 AYVYAAPGK
-957 SVQLTVGTGSSA
+957 SVQLTVGAGASA

-976 NKLGRAKIEYDL
+976 NKLGHAKIEYDL

-1002 RVGSTAA
+1002 RVGSTDVAA
-1009 AAAAA
+1009 ATA

-1073 TLEVGNEEAADT
+1073 TLEVGNEGAADT

-1159 LMTMLSFDANA
+1159 LMTMLSFDAKA

-1193 HEYMMDNSFN
+1193 HAYMMDNSFN
-1203 DVDEAFNDAID
+1203 DVDQAFNDAID
-1214 QMVADAFAEEDKDGK
+1214 QMVADAFAEEEKDGK
-1229 EDEAQGGAARKARRA
+1229 EDEASKEGEAQGGAVRKARRA
-1244 PAASDGEGDG
+1244 PAASDGDGDD
-1254 AGNDEAAQ
+1254 AGNDEATQ

-1277 LTQQGDS
+1277 LTKQGDS

-1298 GTSEDWY
+1298 GTGEDWY
-1305 QELAAAQ
+1305 QELASAQ

-1333 FIAQQAED
+1333 FIAQRAED

-1346 MGIGRLNQYGSWND
+1346 MGIGQLNQYGSWND

-1373 ASEYNGQSTSGF
+1373 ASEY
-1385 NDLGQALG
+1385 
-1393 SSLSY
+1393 
-1398 KAADDDT
+1398 
-1405 VKGFKVAAPDGEQ
+1405 KGASRRAG
-1418 TAYIESEFIENSNS
+1418 
-1432 NKNQALLFNSI
+1432 L
-1443 AMQCDILDDLYD
+1443 
-1455 NWNVVHSLNNSKVR
+1455 
-1469 GWLMA
+1469 
-1474 WKLNGDVSAHMKLI
+1474 
-1488 RTIRSLK
+1488 TI
-1495 SYKIECEMFGQV
+1495 
-1507 FKTDAWK
+1507 W
-1514 AAGQA
+1514 
-1519 FPAATQGIGIFTGIY
+1519 
-1534 GVNDASKNWENVNV
+1534 
-1548 RMQKVKGEREGYEL
+1548 
-1562 QHTRLLAKPEKTE
+1562 
-1575 DDWKCIYA
+1575 
-1583 LRDAMEKARA
+1583 AR
-1593 FEDLLYRQLC
+1593 
-1603 HDSTDVAV
+1603 
-1611 GSIMTIAGVLTAGS
+1611 
-1625 AGTVVGAAYD
+1625 
-1635 AASTS
+1635 
-1640 VGSERAIKLTNA
+1640 
-1652 ECAYDVACEQVERA
+1652 
-1666 CQNRITVNWG
+1666 
-1676 ELTDA
+1676 
-1681 EVYKANKDGLISDE
+1681 
-1695 KMQSIFE
+1695 
-1702 ARYRNVPAKAAP
+1702 
-1714 DPAGVVYEGLLSNT
+1714 
-1728 VEGATVELWSADD
+1728 
-1741 AAGTNAV
+1741 
-1748 RWDAEEYEQDNPLA
+1748 
-1762 TGADGAYN
+1762 
-1770 WNTPTGWYQVRVTK
+1770 
-1784 DGFEEARSAWLRVP
+1784 RSA
-1798 PIQTEVN
+1798 
-1805 IGLVSKAAPEV
+1805 
-1816 ASVHAYTDCV
+1816 
-1826 EVEFTQYMDASD
+1826 
-1838 DTLVALCAQ
+1838 
-1847 GLGDVTYKWLDKQDD
+1847 
-1862 PNGKPLSRVLR
+1862 
-1873 IRYADAREAGSAVAF
+1873 AR
-1888 ELDGARNYA
+1888 
-1897 GTAMARWAS
+1897 
-1906 GELSVGVRADKL
+1906 
-1918 KLNVEQAVTM
+1918 
-1928 LEGSDFELV
+1928 
-1937 AHVTD
+1937 
-1942 KAGKPFAG
+1942 
-1950 AKVSVG
+1950 
-1956 LESSAICS
+1956 
-1964 VDATQAVTGED
+1964 
-1975 GAATF
+1975 
-1980 VLHGALPGL
+1980 
-1989 TTLTAAVDGTA
+1989 
-2000 LSKQVDVRVSAEAV
+2000 
-2014 RPARPVATIGATT
+2014 
-2027 FGAWS
+2027 
-2032 PKENYI
+2032 
-2038 TVPKGTKL
+2038 
-2046 ELSAEDG
+2046 
-2053 TTIWYTTND
+2053 
-2062 TCPCRDE
+2062 
-2069 GRVKY
+2069 
-2074 TEPIALDSNMYVRIA
+2074 
-2089 AQRPGM
+2089 
-2095 SYSEYSER
+2095 
-2103 LNITI
+2103 
-2108 TVTDEA
+2108 
-2114 APDPTPDP
+2114 
-2122 GLKPEPEPTPGDG
+2122 
-2135 EQGGGADG
+2135 
-2143 SGGTGVPAGGSTST
+2143 
-2157 TTAVTTDK
+2157 
-2165 SKGKGKNGKKSGG
+2165 
-2178 TELASTGDSTA
+2178 
-2189 MTVAALGIAGATV
+2189 
-2202 AAAGVAATKRRKR
+2202 

>member
-1 MRWTTVRALCRRLT
+1 MRWTTVQALCRRLT
-15 VAAVTLTMVTGSLP
+15 VATVTLAMVTGSLP

-34 EALNTDSTFVQTDVE
+34 EALTTDSTFVQTDNG
-49 QVDDADAADA
+49 QADDAAS
-59 ADAAPADSAD
+59 ADSAD
-69 AQTSDSA
+69 AQASDSA
-76 SADPAPD
+76 SADPTPD
-83 AGAADPTVLD
+83 AGAADPTALD
-93 TGDTPTPP
+93 AGDAPTPP

-113 AGQTESTPAG
+113 AGQTESTPVG
-123 TLATDLVEGKELAE
+123 TLTTDLVEGKELAE
-137 QQKQEETA
+137 QQKQEEASGT
-145 EAEAT
+145 EAT
-150 WNEDLGLWMTSKGAT
+150 WNEELELWATSKGAT
-165 GVKDE
+165 GVKGE

-196 SIEYGDAGITTLEVP
+196 SIEYGDSGITTLEVP
-211 STIDDKNVVSLT
+211 STIDGKNVVSLA
-223 GMGSAALTSITFA
+223 GMGSAALTSVTFA
-236 PNSHVRSVG
+236 GDSHVRKVG

-254 IALPDSVKELK
+254 IALPDSVEELGWN
-265 SYAFYKSKTLQTVT
+265 AFYGSKTLHTVT

-290 EQAFKEC
+290 EQAFEGC
-297 EQLDDK
+297 EQLDDD

-311 VKTIDYLAFAYC
+311 VKTIDYRAFANC

-332 TTVLTFTQIN
+332 TTVLTFTQID
-342 VPGTVERIERNA
+342 VPGTVERIERYA

-374 AHAFASLDPAIAGK
+374 AHAFTSLDPALAGK
-388 EIVLPKSVEMIE
+388 EIVVPKSVQTIDLEP
-400 WGAFENTRYGNETNH
+400 FDNTRINSWAGGSWTTDH
-415 NAVALRVMN
+415 NAVTLRLMN
-424 PDLQFGEAGYPGDY
+424 PDIKLEEAGPY
-438 NERVTIDGVT
+438 NNSVTIDGVD
-448 YAIPFS
+448 YLMPFS

-466 AGNPSMVKKLA
+466 AGNPSMIKKIA
-477 DAVADRKDSVD
+477 DAVADRTDSAD

-496 EWVGE
+496 EWMDE

-519 AGQSTP
+519 SGQSTP
-525 LPVGDDGSFTADVL
+525 LNIAADGSFTVDAL
-539 SKTAATLRISLS
+539 SKTAATLRLSLD

-576 EDFTKIPTSRAIELN
+576 EDFTKIPASRVIELN
-591 VAYLE
+591 VGYLE
-596 PVAGQDKTERIEL
+596 PVVGQDKTERIEL
-609 DSLVNIDLTVKNGG
+609 NSLDDIDLTITCGG

-634 NDYRIQGTALVVSQ
+634 NDYRIQGAALVVSQ
-648 AIADADQDLEITLV
+648 TIADADQELEITLK
-662 PKDSLKLGGATAT
+662 PKDSLKLGGATT
-675 VKPSAGK
+675 RVKPSAGK
-682 VDIDLKPWGTAT
+682 ADIDLKPWGTAT

-707 LVFRTSD
+707 LVFRASD
-714 GKLVADGVTYL
+714 GKLVADGITYL
-725 MGYEDDGTTPIMKA
+725 TGYEDDGATPIMKA
-739 ETPRLKAGSYTIVAF
+739 DTPRLKVGAYTIVAF
-754 NKTSYEIQATSYST
+754 NKTSYDIQATSYST

-800 AFDVE
+800 TFDVE

-816 SVIAESPA
+816 SVIADSPA
-824 VTGVETELRIHYELK
+824 VVGVETELRIHYELK

-853 TVEDVSAGAREA
+853 AVEDVSAGSRDA
-865 GASSDAM
+865 GDSTNT
-872 WAGTTWEGDNLV
+872 WWTGTTWEGDNLV
-884 LDMKKSAGAD
+884 IDMKKGAGAD

-934 EVDNTDVHSLLGNV
+934 EVDSTDVHGLLGNV
-948 AHVYAAPGK
+948 AYVYAAPGK
-957 SVQLTVGTGSSA
+957 SVQLTVGTGASA

-1002 RVGSTAA
+1002 RVGSTDVAA
-1009 AAAAA
+1009 AAAD
-1014 EVTARNYVRYV
+1014 VTARNYVRYV
-1025 PGASVWNFDVTYR
+1025 PGASVWSFDVTYR

-1107 EGTRVRYVA
+1107 EGTRVRYAA

-1178 AEERQQEFSNAVQQW
+1178 AEERQQEFSAAVQQW
-1193 HEYMMDNSFN
+1193 HEYMMENSFN
-1203 DVDEAFNDAID
+1203 DIDQAFNDAID
-1214 QMVADAFAEEDKDGK
+1214 QMVADAFAEEDGK
-1229 EDEAQGGAARKARRA
+1229 GEGADAGDEVQGGSTRKARRA
-1244 PAASDGEGDG
+1244 PAARSGEGEEG
-1254 AGNDEAAQ
+1254 GNDEAAQ

-1277 LTQQGDS
+1277 LTKQGDS

-1312 GANAADA
+1312 GTNAADA
-1319 AAIKELVDHASRAE
+1319 AALKELVDHASRAE
-1333 FIAQQAED
+1333 FITQQAED

-1346 MGIGRLNQYGSWND
+1346 LGIGQLDQYGSWND

-1373 ASEYNGQSTSGF
+1373 ASEYKGQSTSGF
-1385 NDLGQALG
+1385 SDLGQALG

-1418 TAYIESEFIENSNS
+1418 TAYIESEFIENSNN

-1443 AMQCDILDDLYD
+1443 AMQCDILDELYD

-1519 FPAATQGIGIFTGIY
+1519 FPAATQGIGVFTGIY

-1611 GSIMTIAGVLTAGS
+1611 GSVMTIAGVLMAGS

-1702 ARYRNVPAKAAP
+1702 ARYRNVAAKAAP

-1748 RWDAEEYEQDNPLA
+1748 RWDAGEYEQDNPLL
-1762 TGADGAYN
+1762 TGTDGAYN

-1784 DGFEEARSAWLRVP
+1784 DGYEEARSDWLRVP

-1805 IGLVSKAAPEV
+1805 IALVSTAVPEV

-1826 EVEFTQYMDASD
+1826 EIEFTQYMDASD
-1838 DTLVALCAQ
+1838 DAVAALNAQ

-1862 PNGKPLSRVLR
+1862 PNGMPLSRVLR
-1873 IRYADAREAGSAVAF
+1873 IRYADAREAGSTVEL

-1897 GTAMARWAS
+1897 GTAMSHWAS
-1906 GELSVGVRADKL
+1906 GELTVGVRADKL

-1928 LEGSDFELV
+1928 LEGGDFELV

-1942 KAGKPFAG
+1942 KEGKPFAG
-1950 AKVSVG
+1950 AAVSVG
-1956 LESSAICS
+1956 LDSDAICS
-1964 VDATQAVTGED
+1964 ADVAHAVTGED

-1989 TTLTAAVDGTA
+1989 TTLTATVDGTA

-2014 RPARPVATIGATT
+2014 RPARPVAAIGGTT

-2032 PKENYI
+2032 PKDNYI

-2053 TTIWYTTND
+2053 STIWYTTND

-2108 TVTDEA
+2108 TVTDEVA
-2114 APDPTPDP
+2114 
-2122 GLKPEPEPTPGDG
+2122 PEPGPEPQPEPKPTPGGG
-2135 EQGGGADG
+2135 EQA
-2143 SGGTGVPAGGSTST
+2143 GGTGATGAATGGSTST
-2157 TTAVTTDK
+2157 TTTVTTDK
-2165 SKGKGKNGKKSGG
+2165 SKGKDKNSKKSGG
-2178 TELASTGDSTA
+2178 AELVNTGDDTA
-2189 MTVAALGIAGATV
+2189 MTVTALGIAGATI
-2202 AAAGVAATKRRKR
+2202 AAAGVAVTKRRKR

>member
-15 VAAVTLTMVTGSLP
+15 VATVTLAMVTGSLP

-34 EALNTDSTFVQTDVE
+34 EALTTDSAFVQMDAAGEIDDNAAADV
-49 QVDDADAADA
+49 VLSPDAADA
-59 ADAAPADSAD
+59 AALDA
-69 AQTSDSA
+69 
-76 SADPAPD
+76 
-83 AGAADPTVLD
+83 
-93 TGDTPTPP
+93 GDTPTPP
-101 ASEIASAAGLTG
+101 VSEIASAAGLTG
-113 AGQTESTPAG
+113 AGQTENTPVG

-137 QQKQEETA
+137 QQTQEENANA
-145 EAEAT
+145 EAV
-150 WNEDLGLWMTSKGAT
+150 WNEDLGYWETSKGAA
-165 GVKDE
+165 GVKVEGDN
-170 YDDGYV
+170 GYV
-176 AGEQT
+176 EGEQT
-181 PAQYYFSIDSLTNEI
+181 PAQYYFSIDSLSGEI
-196 SIEYGDAGITTLEVP
+196 TIEKADSGITSLEVP
-211 STIDDKNVVSLT
+211 STIDGKNVVAVESL
-223 GMGSAALTSITFA
+223 GYDNAALTSFTFA
-236 PNSHVRSVG
+236 ADTHVRKLN

-254 IALPDSVKELK
+254 IALPDSLEELGDG
-265 SYAFYKSKTLQTVT
+265 AFYKCKMLETVT
-279 WPNNAAFTTIP
+279 WPNNAAFGAIP
-290 EQAFKEC
+290 DNAFTGC
-297 EQLDDK
+297 EKLDDD
-303 VVATLPPS
+303 VVTTLPPS
-311 VKTIDYLAFAYC
+311 VKSIGYLAFSDC
-323 GVPQFYVSD
+323 GVPASVIVGE
-332 TTVLTFTQIN
+332 TKLPFTQIN
-342 VPGTVERIERNA
+342 VPGTVETIERYA
-354 FDGCSHV
+354 FYQCSHV
-361 SSVTIGDG
+361 TSVTIGDG

-374 AHAFASLDPAIAGK
+374 NNAFAYLDPAIAGK
-388 EIVLPKSVEMIE
+388 EITLPKSVEKIE
-400 WGAFENTRYGNETNH
+400 WRAFENTRNSSIVGGGSETRH
-415 NAVALRVMN
+415 NAVTLRVMN
-424 PDLQFGEAGYPGDY
+424 PDLQLGEAGYSGDY
-438 NERVTIDGVT
+438 DERVTIDGVT
-448 YAIPFS
+448 YAIPFG

-477 DAVADRKDSVD
+477 DAVADRKDSAD

-496 EWVGE
+496 VWMDE
-501 AAQITGKLPQGA
+501 AVRVVGKLPEGA
-513 AAVLVQ
+513 SAALTQ
-519 AGQSTP
+519 AGDSKQLAVAKDGTVDVEA
-525 LPVGDDGSFTADVL
+525 LP
-539 SKTAATLRISLS
+539 KTAATLRISLA
-551 GYYDMVLARPGDQ
+551 GHYDMVLTRTAEQ
-564 MTGTWN
+564 MGATWD

-576 EDFTKIPTSRAIELN
+576 ADFTKIPASRIIELDVGYN
-591 VAYLE
+591 E
-596 PVAGQDKTERIEL
+596 QVAGQDKTERIEL
-609 DSLVNIDLTVKNGG
+609 DSLDGIDVTVKSGG
-623 KTLKPAKGDKE
+623 KTLKPAKDGKE

-648 AIADADQDLEITLV
+648 DIADADEELEITLK
-662 PKDSLKLGGATAT
+662 PKDSLKLTGTSAI

-682 VDIDLKPWGTAT
+682 VAIDLNAWGS
-694 VTTKGDYQGANRV
+694 VTIATKGDYQGVNRV
-707 LVFRTSD
+707 LVFRKSD
-714 GKLVADGVTYL
+714 GKVVADGVTYL
-725 MGYEDDGTTPIMKA
+725 VGYEDDGTTPIMKVD
-739 ETPRLKAGSYTIVAF
+739 TPRLKAGAYTIVAM
-754 NKTSYEIQATSYST
+754 NKTGFDVTATSYST
-768 FSRLGLTVG
+768 FSRLGLTPG
-777 KHIAQKQVKIEDG
+777 KHIAQQEVNIEDG
-790 KQLDVTLDVP
+790 KRLDVTLDVP
-800 AFDVE
+800 TFDVSA
-805 TYRAE
+805 YRKE
-810 RGLTAG
+810 RGLKAG
-816 SVIAESPA
+816 SVISDQTAA
-824 VTGVETELRIHYELK
+824 VGVETELRLHYELK
-839 DSQAAKIEIPLAKD
+839 DKQKAKIEIPLAKD
-853 TVEDVSAGAREA
+853 AVEDVSAGARIA
-865 GASSDAM
+865 GDGDVASVLYGS
-872 WAGTTWEGDNLV
+872 WEGDTFV
-884 LDMKKSAGAD
+884 LDMEACTAAD
-894 VFVRFKPKAAGTYAI
+894 VFVRFKVKAADNYAI

-929 SGSRI
+929 STSRI
-934 EVDNTDVHSLLGNV
+934 EVDNTNVHSLLSNV
-948 AHVYAAPGK
+948 AYVYAATGK
-957 SVQLTVGTGSSA
+957 SVQLTVGSGASA
-969 AKYTGKT
+969 KIYTGKT
-976 NKLGRAKIEYDL
+976 NKLGRVKIEYDL
-988 PQDTLAAERVTLEA
+988 PQDTLAAERVMLEA
-1002 RVGSTAA
+1002 RVGSSDAA
-1009 AAAAA
+1009 AAAAG
-1014 EVTARNYVRYV
+1014 VTARNYVRYV

-1098 TIPLTQKSR
+1098 TIPLTQKPR
-1107 EGTRVRYVA
+1107 EGTHVRYVA

-1134 DSTYVNCGNFE
+1134 DSVYVNCGNFE

-1214 QMVADAFAEEDKDGK
+1214 QMVADAFAEEEGGKDEESGAD
-1229 EDEAQGGAARKARRA
+1229 DEAQGGSARKARRA
-1244 PAASDGEGDG
+1244 PAARSGEGEEG
-1254 AGNDEAAQ
+1254 GDEAAQ
-1262 FAAELKAAVGGSSAL
+1262 LAAELKAAVGGSSAL
-1277 LTQQGDS
+1277 LTKQGDS

-1319 AAIKELVDHASRAE
+1319 AALKELVDHASRAE
-1333 FIAQQAED
+1333 FITQQAED

-1346 MGIGRLNQYGSWND
+1346 LGIGQLNQYGSWND

-1373 ASEYNGQSTSGF
+1373 ASEYKGQSTSGF
-1385 NDLGQALG
+1385 SDLGQALG

-1418 TAYIESEFIENSNS
+1418 TAYIESEFIENSNN

-1443 AMQCDILDDLYD
+1443 AMQCDILDNLYD
-1455 NWNVVHSLNNSKVR
+1455 NWNVVHSLNNSTVR

-1611 GSIMTIAGVLTAGS
+1611 GSVMTIAGVLTAGS

-1702 ARYRNVPAKAAP
+1702 ARYRNVAAKAAP

-1741 AAGTNAV
+1741 ADGTNAV
-1748 RWDAEEYEQDNPLA
+1748 RWDAEEYEQANPLA

-1784 DGFEEARSAWLRVP
+1784 DGYEETRSAWLRVP

-1805 IGLVSKAAPEV
+1805 IALVSTAAPEV

-1826 EVEFTQYMDASD
+1826 EIEFTQYMDASD
-1838 DTLVALCAQ
+1838 DAVAALDAQ

-1862 PNGKPLSRVLR
+1862 PDGKPLSRVLR
-1873 IRYADAREAGSAVAF
+1873 ICYADARGAGSTVAF
-1888 ELDGARNYA
+1888 GLDGARNYA
-1897 GTAMARWAS
+1897 GTAMPAWAS
-1906 GELSVGVRADKL
+1906 GELTVGMRADKL

-1928 LEGSDFELV
+1928 LEGDDFELV

-1950 AKVSVG
+1950 ATVSVG
-1956 LESSAICS
+1956 LDSEAICS
-1964 VDATQAVTGED
+1964 ADAMQAVTSED

-1989 TTLTAAVDGTA
+1989 TTLTATVDGTA

-2014 RPARPVATIGATT
+2014 RPARPVAVIGGTT

-2046 ELSAEDG
+2046 ELSAEEG
-2053 TTIWYTTND
+2053 ATIWYTTND
-2062 TCPCRDE
+2062 TCPCKDD
-2069 GRVKY
+2069 GRVEY
-2074 TEPIALDSNMYVRIA
+2074 TGPVTLDRNMYVRIA

-2114 APDPTPDP
+2114 E
-2122 GLKPEPEPTPGDG
+2122 PEPEPTPEPQPQPTPGGG
-2135 EQGGGADG
+2135 EQGGGT
-2143 SGGTGVPAGGSTST
+2143 GTATGGSTST
-2157 TTAVTTDK
+2157 TTTVTTSK
-2165 SKGKGKNGKKSGG
+2165 SKGKDKNGKKSDGAK
-2178 TELASTGDSTA
+2178 LANTGDDTG
-2189 MTVAALGIAGATV
+2189 MTVVALGIAGATV
-2202 AAAGVAATKRRKR
+2202 VAAGIAATKRRKR